1 MSIQLISPKKSV
13 NSAFLKLPVSVEKME
28 DFKLSLKNLYSKR
41 NAAQDEEYHKGEI
54 WNFLRKIFEP
64 DYSVQVNRPIDLCVF
79 NGNTASAKPAVI
91 IEAKSPTNV
100 AEMFSAEHPN
110 VKSLQELVY
119 YFMLEYVQSGNHE
132 IKWLAITNFDEW
144 YFFDVKDFIR
154 YFANKSK
161 PIYDQFLK
169 FKANQMSGNK
179 TSDFYYDI
187 AKPAIDDFL
196 ASCDINVVHFNL
208 EDAMRTL
215 APELKKSHV
224 TLEPKAIGSKDSIS
238 PTGFQNDNEYS
249 HSTSHIS
256 HSTPL
261 LPLFKFLSPETLLA
275 KPFANDSNSLDRN
288 FYAELLH
295 IIGLEEVKE
304 EKGSKKVIRRKKPAN
319 RDKASLL
326 ESAIYQLED
335 DFPNKEECEAMA
347 LRLCITWVNRL
358 LFLKL
363 VESQI
368 LMYQKG
374 DASYRFM
381 SSDKIANFDEL
392 NIFFF
397 KVLGKKIEDRDED
410 VFKRYPN
417 VPYLN
422 SSLFEPTEDEKH
434 LKIRGIPDAQ
444 MEIWGKTVLKDERG
458 KRAKGSL
465 PNLDYIFKFL
475 DAYNFASDAQGGV
488 TSTSKTLINA
498 SVLGLIFEKINGYKD
513 GSFFTPGFITDYMA
527 RDVLERTVVQKFNEK
542 KSWKCENL
550 EDVSDKIEDISEANE
565 IVDDIRVADVA
576 VGSGHFL
583 VSALNRLLA
592 IKSELN
598 ILCDADGK
606 RIKRRDLILKV
617 DNDELSVVDDEG
629 EPFEYKPG
637 NEESQRYQEALFNEK
652 RRIIENCLFGVDLNP
667 NSVNICRLRLWI
679 ELLKNAYYTK
689 ESGYKQLQT
698 LPNID
703 INIKV
708 GDSLLSKYPVQNGRL
723 IADYLTRDERADRK
737 RDSLK
742 NSLIE
747 YRQLV
752 QEYKTGKSQSSKMM
766 LRHKIASLKSRMVDD
781 GQIEMFEEYKGSA
794 GDTIDFSNSL
804 EWMFEFPEILD
815 EVGRFTGFD
824 AIIGNPPYVQLQ
836 SMGEMSDVYSKR
848 NYSCYN
854 KSADLYCLFVE
865 RAYSLLKKN
874 GYFSFIMPNKWMLV
888 DYGKELREFMS
899 QTSLKKILNFG
910 DVQFFAD
917 ATIYVCIFVSQ
928 KSSDKMPVL
937 ACSLNSKNYH
947 GEFEKEVKAA
957 TFEFPAENFGASEWS
972 IRNKLHDSVL
982 QKMNVGTALKDM
994 PITINY
1000 GLKTGYNDAFF
1011 IDGKTKEKLISE
1023 DAKSAE
1029 IIKPLLRG
1037 RDIDAWK
1044 TEKDDQFILFVP
1056 WHFPLHL
1063 NPNIVGCFKEAEIEF
1078 EKEYPAVYKHLL
1090 NYREKLSARNKA
1102 ETGIRYEWYA
1112 LQRWAADYYKEF
1124 AKPKIM
1130 YPNMTSVFPF
1140 TYDETGSFGNDK
1152 SFIITEKDN
1161 SQNLP
1166 KGMEN
1171 VIANEAEQSNAE
1183 TISDVI
1189 PAKAGISSP
1198 SGYNLLKAL
1207 LAIFNSNLVKLW
1219 IWYNCPELMGG
1230 TREIR
1235 KAYFENLRIPLNNTE
1250 LLQQLASLADEIIRL
1265 KKELVN
1271 SNKTQA
1277 PEPAEGPT
1285 ETTQKQL
1292 ATLETQV
1299 NTLVYQLYGI
1309 TDTEEMEAVEK
1320 R

>member
-1 MSIQLISPKKSV
+1 MSIRIITPKKSV
-13 NSAFLKLPVSVEKME
+13 NSAFLKLPVAVEKME
-28 DFKLSLKNLYSKR
+28 NFKLSLKNLYGKR
-41 NAAQDEEYHKGEI
+41 NTAQDEEYHKGEI

-91 IEAKSPTNV
+91 IEAKSPTN
-100 AEMFSAEHPN
+100 ATEMFSIEHPN

-119 YFMLEYVQSGNHE
+119 YFMLEYVHSGNHE

-179 TSDFYYDI
+179 TSDFYNDI

-196 ASCDINVVHFNL
+196 KSCDINVVHFRLDVIAN
-208 EDAMRTL
+208 EAKQSNTVCH
-215 APELKKSHV
+215 PERSV
-224 TLEPKAIGSKDSIS
+224 SGVEGSKK
-238 PTGFQNDNEYS
+238 
-249 HSTSHIS
+249 
-256 HSTPL
+256 L
-261 LPLFKFLSPETLLA
+261 LSLYKFLSPETFLA

-288 FYAELLH
+288 FYAELLY
-295 IIGLEEVKE
+295 IIGLEEVKD
-304 EKGSKKVIRRKKPAN
+304 KGKKVISRKNPAN

-381 SSDKIANFDEL
+381 NTDKIANFDEL

-410 VFKRYPN
+410 VLKRYPN

-434 LKIRGIPDAQ
+434 LKIRGIPDTQ
-444 MEIWGKTVLKDERG
+444 MEIFNKTVLKDERG
-458 KRAKGSL
+458 KRAKGTL

-550 EDVSDKIEDISEANE
+550 EDVSDKIDDISEANE
-565 IVDDIRVADVA
+565 IVDDIRIADVA

-766 LRHKIASLKSRMVDD
+766 LRQKIAGIKSRMVEDV
-781 GQIEMFEEYKGSA
+781 QIEMFDEYKGSV
-794 GDTIDFSNSL
+794 GDSIDFSNSL
-804 EWMFEFPEILD
+804 EWMFEFPEVLD
-815 EVGRFTGFD
+815 DKGRFVGFD
-824 AIIGNPPYVQLQ
+824 AIIGNPPYIHLEDMKKTSEIYG
-836 SMGEMSDVYSKR
+836 SMGGKASPVYTT
-848 NYSCYN
+848 YN
-854 KSADLYCLFVE
+854 KRGDIYCLFVE
-865 RAYSLLKKN
+865 RAMSLLKEN
-874 GYFSFIMPNKWMLV
+874 GFASYIMQNKWMQAS
-888 DYGKELREFMS
+888 YGKELREFF
-899 QTSLKKILNFG
+899 LNVRLEKLIDFG
-910 DVQFFAD
+910 DIQVFDD
-917 ATIYVCIFVSQ
+917 ATTYPCIFVAQ
-928 KSSDKMPVL
+928 KAAPATEFTASTLKELERADFAKSIDQYAEKFALEHLSSDTWTLSSQWESDLLRRLDNEMITL
-937 ACSLNSKNYH
+937 
-947 GEFEKEVKAA
+947 GEY
-957 TFEFPAENFGASEWS
+957 
-972 IRNKLHDSVL
+972 
-982 QKMNVGTALKDM
+982 VGGEAY
-994 PITINY
+994 Y
-1000 GLKTGYNDAFF
+1000 GIKTGLTKAFL
-1011 IDGKTKEKLISE
+1011 IDENTKKKLIEENSN
-1023 DAKSAE
+1023 AE
-1029 IIKPLLRG
+1029 KVIYPFLQG
-1037 RDIDAWK
+1037 RDIK
-1044 TEKDDQFILFVP
+1044 QFEEPAVNHYLILFAKSSTQES
-1056 WHFPLHL
+1056 LQAKL
-1063 NPNIVGCFKEAEIEF
+1063 SEAKQSTSEF
-1078 EKEYPAVYKHLL
+1078 EAWNFIKNEYPSVANWLEPFA
-1090 NYREKLSARNKA
+1090 EKGRARTDKGDYWWELRA
-1102 ETGIRYEWYA
+1102 C
-1112 LQRWAADYYKEF
+1112 DYYAEF

-1130 YPNMTSVFPF
+1130 YQKFQVKPCFV
-1140 TYDETGSFGNDK
+1140 YDEQGLYCND
-1152 SFIITEKDN
+1152 SMWIIPTED
-1161 SQNLP
+1161 
-1166 KGMEN
+1166 
-1171 VIANEAEQSNAE
+1171 
-1183 TISDVI
+1183 
-1189 PAKAGISSP
+1189 
-1198 SGYNLLKAL
+1198 KAL
-1207 LAIFNSNLVKLW
+1207 LALLNSKMAWWLMKKKCTQIQNGVQL
-1219 IWYNCPELMGG
+1219 IWQYLSKIPVPREL
-1230 TREIR
+1230 
-1235 KAYFENLRIPLNNTE
+1235 PQE
-1250 LLQQLASLADEIIRL
+1250 LATLADQIIAA
-1265 KKELVN
+1265 KKNGED
-1271 SNKTQA
+1271 T
-1277 PEPAEGPT
+1277 T
-1285 ETTQKQL
+1285 E
-1292 ATLETQV
+1292 LETQV

-1309 TDTEEMEAVEK
+1309 TNAEEIEAVEK

>member
-1 MSIQLISPKKSV
+1 MSIKFISPKKSV

-41 NAAQDEEYHKGEI
+41 NTAQDEEYHKGEI

-64 DYSVQVNRPIDLCVF
+64 DYSVQVNRPIDLAIF

-91 IEAKSPTNV
+91 IEAKSPTNA

-119 YFMLEYVQSGNHE
+119 YFMLEYVHSGNHE

-154 YFANKSK
+154 YFGNKSK

-179 TSDFYYDI
+179 TSDFYNDI

-208 EDAMRTL
+208 DVIARSASDE
-215 APELKKSHV
+215 
-224 TLEPKAIGSKDSIS
+224 AI
-238 PTGFQNDNEYS
+238 

-261 LPLFKFLSPETLLA
+261 LPLYKFLSPETLLA

-304 EKGSKKVIRRKKPAN
+304 DKGGKKVIQRKKPAN
-319 RDKASLL
+319 RDRASLL

-381 SSDKIANFDEL
+381 STDKIANFDEL

-410 VFKRYPN
+410 VLKRYPN

-444 MEIWGKTVLKDERG
+444 MEIFNKTVLKDERG
-458 KRAKGSL
+458 KRAKGTL

-708 GDSLLSKYPVQNGRL
+708 GDSLLSQYPVNAGHKV
-723 IADYLTRDERADRK
+723 ADFLSAEEKNDRK
-737 RDSLK
+737 KDSL
-742 NSLIE
+742 NTALIE
-747 YRQLV
+747 YRKCV
-752 QEYKTGKSQSSKMM
+752 NDYKTGGSQNSKVL
-766 LRHKIASLKSRMVDD
+766 LRQKIAGLKSRIVED
-781 GQIEMFEEYKGSA
+781 GQIEMFDEYKGSA
-794 GDTIDFSNSL
+794 GNTIDFSNSL
-804 EWMFEFPEILD
+804 EWMFEFPEVLD
-815 EVGRFTGFD
+815 EKGRFTGFD

-848 NYSCYN
+848 DYSCYN

-888 DYGKELREFMS
+888 DYGKELRQFMS

-928 KSSDKMPVL
+928 KSGDKMPVL

-957 TFEFPAENFGASEWS
+957 TFEFPTENFGASEWS

-994 PITINY
+994 PISIY
-1000 GLKTGYNDAFF
+1000 RGILTGFNDAFF
-1011 IDGKTKEKLISE
+1011 IDGKTREKLIAE
-1023 DAKSAE
+1023 DPKGE
-1029 IIKPLLRG
+1029 ELIKPLLRG
-1037 RDIDAWK
+1037 RDIKAWYSRNDGQYLINPHNGIK
-1044 TEKDDQFILFVP
+1044 EKNISPVNIDQYPAIKKHLDQFI
-1056 WHFPLHL
+1056 
-1063 NPNIVGCFKEAEIEF
+1063 
-1078 EKEYPAVYKHLL
+1078 
-1090 NYREKLSARNKA
+1090 EKLTKRGDKGATPYNLRNCA
-1102 ETGIRYEWYA
+1102 YLEDFG
-1112 LQRWAADYYKEF
+1112 
-1124 AKPKIM
+1124 KPKII
-1130 YPNMTSVFPF
+1130 YPEITSLFSF
-1140 TYDETGSFGNDK
+1140 TYDELGMMCNNKNYIISEKESFQ
-1152 SFIITEKDN
+1152 S
-1161 SQNLP
+1161 LP
-1166 KGMEN
+1166 KG
-1171 VIANEAEQSNAE
+1171 
-1183 TISDVI
+1183 TF
-1189 PAKAGISSP
+1189 
-1198 SGYNLLKAL
+1198 LKAL

-1219 IWYNCPELMGG
+1219 IEYNCPVLNGG
-1230 TREIR
+1230 ARNISTT
-1235 KAYFENLRIPLNNTE
+1235 YFENLRIPLNNTE
-1250 LLQQLASLADEIIRL
+1250 LLQQLATLADEIIIA
-1265 KKELVN
+1265 KK
-1271 SNKTQA
+1271 QA
-1277 PEPAEGPT
+1277 SCHPEWTLEPKAIGEVEGSS
-1285 ETTQKQL
+1285 EALQKQI
-1292 ATLETQV
+1292 ADLETQV

-1309 TDTEEMEAVEK
+1309 TDTEEIEAVEN

>member
-1 MSIQLISPKKSV
+1 M
-13 NSAFLKLPVSVEKME
+13 
-28 DFKLSLKNLYSKR
+28 
-41 NAAQDEEYHKGEI
+41 
-54 WNFLRKIFEP
+54 
-64 DYSVQVNRPIDLCVF
+64 
-79 NGNTASAKPAVI
+79 
-91 IEAKSPTNV
+91 
-100 AEMFSAEHPN
+100 
-110 VKSLQELVY
+110 
-119 YFMLEYVQSGNHE
+119 
-132 IKWLAITNFDEW
+132 
-144 YFFDVKDFIR
+144 
-154 YFANKSK
+154 
-161 PIYDQFLK
+161 
-169 FKANQMSGNK
+169 
-179 TSDFYYDI
+179 
-187 AKPAIDDFL
+187 
-196 ASCDINVVHFNL
+196 
-208 EDAMRTL
+208 
-215 APELKKSHV
+215 
-224 TLEPKAIGSKDSIS
+224 DSIS
-238 PTGFQNDNEYS
+238 PAGFQNDNAY
-249 HSTSHIS
+249 STSHIS

-261 LPLFKFLSPETLLA
+261 LPLYKFLSPETLLA

-304 EKGSKKVIRRKKPAN
+304 DKGGKKVIQRKKPAN

-374 DASYRFM
+374 DVSYRFM
-381 SSDKIANFDEL
+381 STDKIANFDEL

-410 VFKRYPN
+410 MLKRYPN

-458 KRAKGSL
+458 KRAKGTL

-542 KSWKCENL
+542 KSWKCEDL
-550 EDVSDKIEDISEANE
+550 EDVSDKIEDIPEANE
-565 IVDDIRVADVA
+565 IVDDIRIADVA

-708 GDSLLSKYPVQNGRL
+708 GDSLLSKYPVQNGHVVL
-723 IADYLTRDERADRK
+723 DFLQKEDKADKKNGLAAK
-737 RDSLK
+737 LK
-742 NSLIE
+742 E
-747 YRQLV
+747 YRKNVQDYKAGGTSYNKQQLRLNIA
-752 QEYKTGKSQSSKMM
+752 GLKSQ
-766 LRHKIASLKSRMVDD
+766 LKEPPSIDLFGNVVKNND
-781 GQIEMFEEYKGSA
+781 
-794 GDTIDFSNSL
+794 IDFSNSL

-815 EVGRFTGFD
+815 DEGRFTGFD

-848 NYSCYN
+848 DYSCYN

-888 DYGKELREFMS
+888 DYGKELRQFMS

-928 KSSDKMPVL
+928 KSGDKMPVL

-947 GEFEKEVKAA
+947 GEFEKEVKVA

-1000 GLKTGYNDAFF
+1000 GIKTGFNDAFF
-1011 IDGKTKEKLISE
+1011 IDEKTREKLIAEDPKSE
-1023 DAKSAE
+1023 E
-1029 IIKPLLRG
+1029 LIKPLLRG
-1037 RDIDAWK
+1037 RDINAWV
-1044 TEKDDQFILFVP
+1044 TEKEDQYLIGT
-1056 WHFPLHL
+1056 FPAL
-1063 NPNIVGCFKEAEIEF
+1063 NLDIDQ
-1078 EKEYPAVYKHLL
+1078 YPAIKNHLL
-1090 NYREKLSARNKA
+1090 SFGIEKLEQTGAKHIVNGEEIKARKKTSNKWF
-1102 ETGIRYEWYA
+1102 ETQDQIG
-1112 LQRWAADYYKEF
+1112 YYKEF
-1124 AKPKIM
+1124 AKPKIV

-1166 KGMEN
+1166 KGTEN
-1171 VIANEAEQSNAE
+1171 VIASEAKQSNAE
-1183 TISDVI
+1183 CHPGAEGDR
-1189 PAKAGISSP
+1189 AH
-1198 SGYNLLKAL
+1198 LLKAL

-1235 KAYFENLRIPLNNTE
+1235 KAYFENLRIPLNNAE
-1250 LLQQLASLADEIIRL
+1250 LLQQLATLADEIICL
-1265 KKELVN
+1265 KKEMAN
-1271 SNKTQA
+1271 SDKTQV

-1285 ETTQKQL
+1285 EATQKQI
-1292 ATLETQV
+1292 TDLETQV

-1309 TDTEEMEAVEK
+1309 TEAEEIDAVEK

>member
-1 MSIQLISPKKSV
+1 MSFKLISPKKSV
-13 NSAFLKLPVSVEKME
+13 NSAFLKLPVPVEKME
-28 DFKLSLKNLYSKR
+28 QFQAALTNLYSKR
-41 NAAQDEEYHKGEI
+41 NPAQDEEYHKGEI

-64 DYSVQVNRPIDLCVF
+64 DYSVQVNRPIDLAIF
-79 NGNTASAKPAVI
+79 NGNTANAKPAVI

-100 AEMFSAEHPN
+100 AEMFSTEHPN

-119 YFMLEYVQSGNHE
+119 YFMLEYVHSGNHE

-179 TSDFYYDI
+179 TSDFYNDI

-208 EDAMRTL
+208 GKMVK
-215 APELKKSHV
+215 PV
-224 TLEPKAIGSKDSIS
+224 C
-238 PTGFQNDNEYS
+238 NDNTHVIASEAKQS
-249 HSTSHIS
+249 PSSKLF
-256 HSTPL
+256 PL
-261 LPLFKFLSPETLLA
+261 YKFLSPETLLA

-304 EKGSKKVIRRKKPAN
+304 DKGGKKVIQRKKPAN

-335 DFPNKEECEAMA
+335 DFPNREECEAMA

-381 SSDKIANFDEL
+381 STDKIANFDEL

-410 VFKRYPN
+410 VLKRYPN

-444 MEIWGKTVLKDERG
+444 MEIFNKTVLKDERG
-458 KRAKGSL
+458 KRAKGTL

-550 EDVSDKIEDISEANE
+550 EDVSDKIEDISEANQ

-583 VSALNRLLA
+583 VSALNRLLT

-708 GDSLLSKYPVQNGRL
+708 GDSLLSKYPVWNGHSIL
-723 IADYLTRDERADRK
+723 EKLEKEDKVDKKNGFAAK
-737 RDSLK
+737 LK
-742 NSLIE
+742 E
-747 YRQLV
+747 YRLNV
-752 QEYKTGKSQSSKMM
+752 QNYKNGGSDFDKRQIRLNINGLKSQLKEIPNTDFWGNVDKATDINYSK
-766 LRHKIASLKSRMVDD
+766 
-781 GQIEMFEEYKGSA
+781 
-794 GDTIDFSNSL
+794 SL

-815 EVGRFTGFD
+815 DEGRFVGFD
-824 AIIGNPPYVQLQ
+824 AIIGNPPYIHLEDMKETSEIYG
-836 SMGEMSDVYSKR
+836 SMGGKASPVYST
-848 NYSCYN
+848 YN
-854 KSADLYCLFVE
+854 KRGDIYCLFVE
-865 RAYSLLKKN
+865 RAMSLLKEK
-874 GYFSFIMPNKWMLV
+874 GFASYIMQNKWMQAS
-888 DYGKELREFMS
+888 YGKELREFF
-899 QTSLKKILNFG
+899 LNVRLEKLIDFG
-910 DVQFFAD
+910 DIQVFDD
-917 ATIYVCIFVSQ
+917 ATTYPCIFVAQ
-928 KSSDKMPVL
+928 KATPATEFTASTLRDLERADFAKSIDQFAEKFALEHLSSDTWTLSSQWESELLRRLDNEMITL
-937 ACSLNSKNYH
+937 
-947 GEFEKEVKAA
+947 GEYVKGDAHYGIKPGNTKAFIIDEKQKDLLILE
-957 TFEFPAENFGASEWS
+957 
-972 IRNKLHDSVL
+972 DS
-982 QKMNVGTALKDM
+982 
-994 PITINY
+994 
-1000 GLKTGYNDAFF
+1000 
-1011 IDGKTKEKLISE
+1011 S
-1023 DAKSAE
+1023 SSE
-1029 IIKPLLRG
+1029 IIVPIVRG
-1037 RDIDAWK
+1037 RNIK
-1044 TEKDDQFILFVP
+1044 VYETPKKDELQYLILASYGSYRYLECKYP
-1056 WHFPLHL
+1056 AIYKWLL
-1063 NPNIVGCFKEAEIEF
+1063 GFKEDLESRGQCKGSKIRDD
-1078 EKEYPAVYKHLL
+1078 KPY
-1090 NYREKLSARNKA
+1090 
-1102 ETGIRYEWYA
+1102 TGSHHWLELDNCPTTDYLA
-1112 LQRWAADYYKEF
+1112 LF
-1124 AKPKIM
+1124 SKPKIM
-1130 YPNMTSVFPF
+1130 YQAFQVKPCFI
-1140 TYDETGSFGNDK
+1140 YDDQGLFCNNSMW
-1152 SFIITEKDN
+1152 IIPTED
-1161 SQNLP
+1161 
-1166 KGMEN
+1166 
-1171 VIANEAEQSNAE
+1171 
-1183 TISDVI
+1183 
-1189 PAKAGISSP
+1189 
-1198 SGYNLLKAL
+1198 KAL
-1207 LAIFNSNLVKLW
+1207 LALLNSKMAWWLMKKKCTQIQNGVQL
-1219 IWYNCPELMGG
+1219 IWQYLSKIPVPRVLPQELA
-1230 TREIR
+1230 T
-1235 KAYFENLRIPLNNTE
+1235 
-1250 LLQQLASLADEIIRL
+1250 LADQIITA
-1265 KKELVN
+1265 KKNNED
-1271 SNKTQA
+1271 T
-1277 PEPAEGPT
+1277 T
-1285 ETTQKQL
+1285 E
-1292 ATLETQV
+1292 LETQV

-1309 TDTEEMEAVEK
+1309 TDAEEIEAVEK

>member
-1 MSIQLISPKKSV
+1 MPIKLISPKKSV
-13 NSAFLKLPVSVEKME
+13 NSAFSKLSVSFEKM
-28 DFKLSLKNLYSKR
+28 DRFKLALKALYNKR
-41 NAAQDEEYHKGEI
+41 DPKKDEEYHKNEFQA
-54 WNFLRKIFEP
+54 FLKGIFNP
-64 DYSVQVNRPIDLCVF
+64 AYSVQVERPIDLAIF
-79 NGNTASAKPAVI
+79 NGNDTLAKPAVI
-91 IEAKSPTNV
+91 IEMKSPSNAT
-100 AEMFSAEHPN
+100 EMFSEQHPN
-110 VKSLQELVY
+110 TKALQELVY
-119 YFMLEYVQSGNHE
+119 YFLLEYVPQGNRE
-132 IKWLAITNFDEW
+132 IKWLAISNFDEY

-154 YFANKSK
+154 YFANKSN
-161 PIYDQFLK
+161 PIYNHFLK
-169 FKANQMSGNK
+169 FNSKQTSVDK
-179 TSDFYYDI
+179 TKDFYNEY

-196 ASCDINVVHFNL
+196 DSCDFSVVHFSL
-208 EDAMRTL
+208 EDAVKAVERNDEKKLL
-215 APELKKSHV
+215 AL
-224 TLEPKAIGSKDSIS
+224 
-238 PTGFQNDNEYS
+238 YR
-249 HSTSHIS
+249 
-256 HSTPL
+256 
-261 LPLFKFLSPETLLA
+261 FLSPETLLA
-275 KPFANDSNSLDRN
+275 KPFANDSNTLDRN

-304 EKGSKKVIRRKKPAN
+304 EKGGKKVIQRKKPAN
-319 RDKASLL
+319 RDRASLL

-335 DFPNKEECEAMA
+335 DIPDAEKCEAMA

-381 SSDKIANFDEL
+381 STDKIRNFDEL

-410 VFKRYPN
+410 VLKRYPN

-444 MEIWGKTVLKDERG
+444 MEIFNKTVLKDERG
-458 KRAKGSL
+458 KRAKGTL
-465 PNLDYIFKFL
+465 QNLDYIFKFL

-488 TSTSKTLINA
+488 VSTSKTLINA

-766 LRHKIASLKSRMVDD
+766 LRHKIASLKSRMVED

-815 EVGRFTGFD
+815 DEGRFTGFD

-848 NYSCYN
+848 DYSCYN

-888 DYGKELREFMS
+888 DYGKELRQFMS

-928 KSSDKMPVL
+928 KSGDKMPVL

-1000 GLKTGYNDAFF
+1000 GVKTGFNDAFF
-1011 IDGKTKEKLISE
+1011 IDGKTREKLIAEDPKSE
-1023 DAKSAE
+1023 E
-1029 IIKPLLRG
+1029 LIKPLLRG
-1037 RDIDAWK
+1037 RDINAWVTGNEQYLINPHNGIK
-1044 TEKDDQFILFVP
+1044 ERNIAPINIDEYPAIKKHLDQFID
-1056 WHFPLHL
+1056 
-1063 NPNIVGCFKEAEIEF
+1063 
-1078 EKEYPAVYKHLL
+1078 
-1090 NYREKLSARNKA
+1090 KLIKRGDKGDTPYNLRNCA
-1102 ETGIRYEWYA
+1102 YLE
-1112 LQRWAADYYKEF
+1112 EF

-1140 TYDETGSFGNDK
+1140 TYDETGSFSNDK
-1152 SFIITEKDN
+1152 SFIITLRHSDADD
-1161 SQNLP
+1161 
-1166 KGMEN
+1166 KGECSTACHPERSAS
-1171 VIANEAEQSNAE
+1171 VVEGS
-1183 TISDVI
+1183 
-1189 PAKAGISSP
+1189 
-1198 SGYNLLKAL
+1198 LLKAL

-1235 KAYFENLRIPLNNTE
+1235 KAYFENLRIPLDNAE
-1250 LLQQLASLADEIIRL
+1250 LLHQLASLADQIIAA
-1265 KKELVN
+1265 KK
-1271 SNKTQA
+1271 QA
-1277 PEPAEGPT
+1277 SCHPERSASEVEGSS
-1285 ETTQKQL
+1285 EALQKQI
-1292 ATLETQV
+1292 ADLETQV

-1309 TDTEEMEAVEK
+1309 TDTEEIDAVEK
-1320 R
+1320 KNS

>member
-1 MSIQLISPKKSV
+1 MSIKFISPKKSV
-13 NSAFLKLPVSVEKME
+13 NSAFLKLPVPVEKME

-41 NAAQDEEYHKGEI
+41 NTAQDEEYHKGEI

-64 DYSVQVNRPIDLCVF
+64 DYSVQVNRPIDLAIF

-91 IEAKSPTNV
+91 IEAKSPTNA
-100 AEMFSAEHPN
+100 AEMFSTEHPN

-119 YFMLEYVQSGNHE
+119 YFMLEYVHSGNHE

-154 YFANKSK
+154 YFGNKSK

-179 TSDFYYDI
+179 TSDFYNEI

-208 EDAMRTL
+208 EDACKNVIAQAHDRIGSVMKHASGSAAL
-215 APELKKSHV
+215 ASHV
-224 TLEPKAIGSKDSIS
+224 IARSASDEAI
-238 PTGFQNDNEYS
+238 

-261 LPLFKFLSPETLLA
+261 LPLYKFLSPETLLA

-304 EKGSKKVIRRKKPAN
+304 DKGGKKVIRRKKPAN

-381 SSDKIANFDEL
+381 SKDKIANFDEL

-397 KVLGKKIEDRDED
+397 KVLDKKIEDRDED
-410 VFKRYPN
+410 VLKRFPN

-444 MEIWGKTVLKDERG
+444 MEIFNKTVLKDERG
-458 KRAKGSL
+458 KRAKGTL
-465 PNLDYIFKFL
+465 QNLDYIFKFL

-527 RDVLERTVVQKFNEK
+527 RDVLERTVVQKFNEVK
-542 KSWKCENL
+542 GWDCKNL
-550 EDVSDKIEDISEANE
+550 REIEDNIGKDDVAEANK
-565 IVDDIRVADVA
+565 IVDEIRVADVA

-583 VSALNRLLA
+583 VSALNRMLA

-598 ILCDADGK
+598 IFCDAEGN
-606 RIKRRDLILKV
+606 RINKKKWVLKV
-617 DNDELSVVDDEG
+617 DNDELSVVDDDN

-637 NEESQRYQEALFNEK
+637 NETLQRIQEALFNEK

-708 GDSLLSKYPVQNGRL
+708 GDSLLSKYPVWNGHSIL
-723 IADYLTRDERADRK
+723 EK
-737 RDSLK
+737 LK
-742 NSLIE
+742 KEDKVDKKNGFAAKLK
-747 YRQLV
+747 
-752 QEYKTGKSQSSKMM
+752 EYKLNVQNYKNGGSNFDKRQIRLNINGLKSQ
-766 LRHKIASLKSRMVDD
+766 LKEIPNTDFWGNVDKAVD
-781 GQIEMFEEYKGSA
+781 
-794 GDTIDFSNSL
+794 IDYSNSL

-815 EVGRFTGFD
+815 DEGRFTGFD
-824 AIIGNPPYVQLQ
+824 AIIGNPPYIHLEDMKKTSEIYG
-836 SMGEMSDVYSKR
+836 SMGGKASPVYTT
-848 NYSCYN
+848 YN
-854 KSADLYCLFVE
+854 KRGDIYCLFVE
-865 RAYSLLKKN
+865 RAMSLLKEN
-874 GYFSFIMPNKWMLV
+874 GFASYIMQNKWMQAS
-888 DYGKELREFMS
+888 YGKELREFF
-899 QTSLKKILNFG
+899 LNVRLEKLIDFG
-910 DVQFFAD
+910 DIQVFDD
-917 ATIYVCIFVSQ
+917 ATTYPCIFVAQ
-928 KSSDKMPVL
+928 KAAPATELTASTLKELERSDFAKSIDQFAEKFALEHLSSDTWTLSSQWESDLLRRLDNEMITLGKYVGGEAYRGVL
-937 ACSLNSKNYH
+937 TGLTKAFLIDENTKKKIIEEDKNAKQVIHPFLQGRDVKTYEEPSVNHYLILFPKGFSSKFLAKDAIASETKQSKCNLNEDDMWKH
-947 GEFEKEVKAA
+947 FEKS
-957 TFEFPAENFGASEWS
+957 FPSIAQWLAPFAEA
-972 IRNKLHDSVL
+972 
-982 QKMNVGTALKDM
+982 
-994 PITINY
+994 
-1000 GLKTGYNDAFF
+1000 
-1011 IDGKTKEKLISE
+1011 GKKRGDKGDYWWE
-1023 DAKSAE
+1023 
-1029 IIKPLLRG
+1029 LR
-1037 RDIDAWK
+1037 A
-1044 TEKDDQFILFVP
+1044 
-1056 WHFPLHL
+1056 
-1063 NPNIVGCFKEAEIEF
+1063 C
-1078 EKEYPAVYKHLL
+1078 
-1090 NYREKLSARNKA
+1090 
-1102 ETGIRYEWYA
+1102 
-1112 LQRWAADYYKEF
+1112 DYYDEF

-1130 YPNMTSVFPF
+1130 YQKFQVKPCFV
-1140 TYDETGSFGNDK
+1140 YDDHGLYCND
-1152 SFIITEKDN
+1152 SMWIIPTED
-1161 SQNLP
+1161 
-1166 KGMEN
+1166 
-1171 VIANEAEQSNAE
+1171 
-1183 TISDVI
+1183 
-1189 PAKAGISSP
+1189 
-1198 SGYNLLKAL
+1198 KAL
-1207 LAIFNSNLVKLW
+1207 LALLNSKMAWWLMKKKCTQIQNGVQL
-1219 IWYNCPELMGG
+1219 IWQYLS
-1230 TREIR
+1230 
-1235 KAYFENLRIPLNNTE
+1235 KIPVPRVLPQE
-1250 LLQQLASLADEIIRL
+1250 
-1265 KKELVN
+1265 
-1271 SNKTQA
+1271 
-1277 PEPAEGPT
+1277 
-1285 ETTQKQL
+1285 L
-1292 ATLETQV
+1292 ATLADQIIAAKKNGEDATDLENQV

-1309 TDTEEMEAVEK
+1309 TDTEEIDAVEK

>member
-1 MSIQLISPKKSV
+1 MSIKLISPKKSV
-13 NSAFLKLPVSVEKME
+13 NSAFLKLPVPVEKME
-28 DFKLSLKNLYSKR
+28 DFKFSLKNLYSKR
-41 NAAQDEEYHKGEI
+41 NTAQDEEYHKGEI

-64 DYSVQVNRPIDLCVF
+64 DYTVQVNRPIDLAIF

-91 IEAKSPTNV
+91 IEAKSPTNA
-100 AEMFSAEHPN
+100 AEMFSAEHQN

-119 YFMLEYVQSGNHE
+119 YFMLEYVHSGNHE

-154 YFANKSK
+154 YFGNKSK

-179 TSDFYYDI
+179 TSDFYNDI

-208 EDAMRTL
+208 EDVVRSVSQ
-215 APELKKSHV
+215 ESKKTSV
-224 TLEPKAIGSKDSIS
+224 TLEPKAIGSMDSIS
-238 PTGFQNDNEYS
+238 PTGFQNDNAYS
-249 HSTSHIS
+249 HFTSHIS

-261 LPLFKFLSPETLLA
+261 LPLYKFLSPETLLA

-304 EKGSKKVIRRKKPAN
+304 DKGNKKFIRRKKPAN

-381 SSDKIANFDEL
+381 STDKIANFDEL

-410 VFKRYPN
+410 VLKRYPN

-422 SSLFEPTEDEKH
+422 SSLFESTEDEKH

-444 MEIWGKTVLKDERG
+444 MEIFNKTVLKDERG
-458 KRAKGSL
+458 KRAKGTL

-550 EDVSDKIEDISEANE
+550 EDVSDKIENISEANE

-708 GDSLLSKYPVQNGRL
+708 GDSLLSKYPVWNGHSIL
-723 IADYLTRDERADRK
+723 EKLEKEDKVDKKNGFAAK
-737 RDSLK
+737 LK
-742 NSLIE
+742 E
-747 YRQLV
+747 YRLNV
-752 QEYKTGKSQSSKMM
+752 QNYKNGGSDFDKRQIRLNINGLKSQLKEIPNTDFWGNVDKATDINYSK
-766 LRHKIASLKSRMVDD
+766 
-781 GQIEMFEEYKGSA
+781 
-794 GDTIDFSNSL
+794 SL

-815 EVGRFTGFD
+815 DEGRFVGFD
-824 AIIGNPPYVQLQ
+824 AIIGNPPYIHLEDMKETSEIYG
-836 SMGEMSDVYSKR
+836 SMGGKASPVYST
-848 NYSCYN
+848 YN
-854 KSADLYCLFVE
+854 KRGDIYCLFVE
-865 RAYSLLKKN
+865 RAMSLLKEK
-874 GYFSFIMPNKWMLV
+874 GFASYIMQNKWMQAS
-888 DYGKELREFMS
+888 YGKELREFF
-899 QTSLKKILNFG
+899 LNVRLEKLIDFG
-910 DVQFFAD
+910 DIQVFDD
-917 ATIYVCIFVSQ
+917 ATTYPCIFVAQ
-928 KSSDKMPVL
+928 KATPATEFTASTLRDLERADFAKSIDQFAEKFALEHLSSDTWTLSSQWESELLRRLDNEMITL
-937 ACSLNSKNYH
+937 
-947 GEFEKEVKAA
+947 GEYVKGDAHYGIKPGNTKAFIIDEKQKDLLILE
-957 TFEFPAENFGASEWS
+957 
-972 IRNKLHDSVL
+972 DS
-982 QKMNVGTALKDM
+982 
-994 PITINY
+994 
-1000 GLKTGYNDAFF
+1000 
-1011 IDGKTKEKLISE
+1011 S
-1023 DAKSAE
+1023 SSE
-1029 IIKPLLRG
+1029 IIVPIVRG
-1037 RDIDAWK
+1037 RNIK
-1044 TEKDDQFILFVP
+1044 VYETPKKDELQYLILASYGSYRYLECKYP
-1056 WHFPLHL
+1056 AIYKWLL
-1063 NPNIVGCFKEAEIEF
+1063 GFKEDLESRGQCKGSKIRDD
-1078 EKEYPAVYKHLL
+1078 KPY
-1090 NYREKLSARNKA
+1090 
-1102 ETGIRYEWYA
+1102 TGSHHWLELDNCPTTDYLA
-1112 LQRWAADYYKEF
+1112 LF
-1124 AKPKIM
+1124 SKPKIM
-1130 YPNMTSVFPF
+1130 YQAFQVKPCFI
-1140 TYDETGSFGNDK
+1140 YDDQGLFCNNSMW
-1152 SFIITEKDN
+1152 IIPTED
-1161 SQNLP
+1161 
-1166 KGMEN
+1166 
-1171 VIANEAEQSNAE
+1171 
-1183 TISDVI
+1183 
-1189 PAKAGISSP
+1189 
-1198 SGYNLLKAL
+1198 KAL
-1207 LAIFNSNLVKLW
+1207 LALLNSKMAWWLMKKKCTQIQNGVQL
-1219 IWYNCPELMGG
+1219 IWQYLSKIPVPRVLPQELA
-1230 TREIR
+1230 T
-1235 KAYFENLRIPLNNTE
+1235 
-1250 LLQQLASLADEIIRL
+1250 LADQIITA
-1265 KKELVN
+1265 KKNNED
-1271 SNKTQA
+1271 T
-1277 PEPAEGPT
+1277 T
-1285 ETTQKQL
+1285 E
-1292 ATLETQV
+1292 LETQV

-1309 TDTEEMEAVEK
+1309 TDAEEIEAVEK

>member
-1 MSIQLISPKKSV
+1 
-13 NSAFLKLPVSVEKME
+13 
-28 DFKLSLKNLYSKR
+28 
-41 NAAQDEEYHKGEI
+41 
-54 WNFLRKIFEP
+54 
-64 DYSVQVNRPIDLCVF
+64 
-79 NGNTASAKPAVI
+79 
-91 IEAKSPTNV
+91 
-100 AEMFSAEHPN
+100 
-110 VKSLQELVY
+110 
-119 YFMLEYVQSGNHE
+119 
-132 IKWLAITNFDEW
+132 
-144 YFFDVKDFIR
+144 
-154 YFANKSK
+154 
-161 PIYDQFLK
+161 
-169 FKANQMSGNK
+169 
-179 TSDFYYDI
+179 
-187 AKPAIDDFL
+187 
-196 ASCDINVVHFNL
+196 
-208 EDAMRTL
+208 
-215 APELKKSHV
+215 
-224 TLEPKAIGSKDSIS
+224 
-238 PTGFQNDNEYS
+238 
-249 HSTSHIS
+249 
-256 HSTPL
+256 
-261 LPLFKFLSPETLLA
+261 
-275 KPFANDSNSLDRN
+275 
-288 FYAELLH
+288 
-295 IIGLEEVKE
+295 
-304 EKGSKKVIRRKKPAN
+304 
-319 RDKASLL
+319 
-326 ESAIYQLED
+326 
-335 DFPNKEECEAMA
+335 
-347 LRLCITWVNRL
+347 
-358 LFLKL
+358 
-363 VESQI
+363 
-368 LMYQKG
+368 
-374 DASYRFM
+374 
-381 SSDKIANFDEL
+381 
-392 NIFFF
+392 
-397 KVLGKKIEDRDED
+397 
-410 VFKRYPN
+410 
-417 VPYLN
+417 
-422 SSLFEPTEDEKH
+422 
-434 LKIRGIPDAQ
+434 
-444 MEIWGKTVLKDERG
+444 MEIFNKTVLKDERG
-458 KRAKGSL
+458 KRAKGTL

-592 IKSELN
+592 IKSKLN

-708 GDSLLSKYPVQNGRL
+708 GDSLLSKYPVQNGHVVL
-723 IADYLTRDERADRK
+723 DFLQKEDKADKKNGLAAK
-737 RDSLK
+737 LK
-742 NSLIE
+742 E
-747 YRQLV
+747 YRKNVQDYKAGGTSYNKQQLRLNIA
-752 QEYKTGKSQSSKMM
+752 GLKSQ
-766 LRHKIASLKSRMVDD
+766 LKEPPSIDLFGNVVKNND
-781 GQIEMFEEYKGSA
+781 
-794 GDTIDFSNSL
+794 IDFSNSL

-815 EVGRFTGFD
+815 DEGRFTGFD

-848 NYSCYN
+848 DYSCYN

-888 DYGKELREFMS
+888 DYGKELRQF
-899 QTSLKKILNFG
+899 TSLKKILNFG
-910 DVQFFAD
+910 DVQFFTD

-928 KSSDKMPVL
+928 KSGDKLPVL

-994 PITINY
+994 PISIY
-1000 GLKTGYNDAFF
+1000 RGILTGFNDAFF
-1011 IDGKTKEKLISE
+1011 IDGKTREKLIAEDPKSE
-1023 DAKSAE
+1023 E
-1029 IIKPLLRG
+1029 LIKPLLRG
-1037 RDIDAWK
+1037 RDINAWV
-1044 TEKDDQFILFVP
+1044 TESDQYLINPHNGIKERNIAPINIAEYPAIKKHLDQFID
-1056 WHFPLHL
+1056 
-1063 NPNIVGCFKEAEIEF
+1063 
-1078 EKEYPAVYKHLL
+1078 
-1090 NYREKLSARNKA
+1090 KLVKRGDKGDTPYNLRNCA
-1102 ETGIRYEWYA
+1102 YLE
-1112 LQRWAADYYKEF
+1112 EF

-1140 TYDETGSFGNDK
+1140 TYDETGSFSNDK
-1152 SFIITEKDN
+1152 SFIITLRHSDAED
-1161 SQNLP
+1161 
-1166 KGMEN
+1166 KGECSTACHPERSAS
-1171 VIANEAEQSNAE
+1171 VVEGS
-1183 TISDVI
+1183 
-1189 PAKAGISSP
+1189 
-1198 SGYNLLKAL
+1198 LLKAL

-1235 KAYFENLRIPLNNTE
+1235 KAYFENLRIPLDNAE
-1250 LLQQLASLADEIIRL
+1250 LLQQLATLADEIIRL
-1265 KKELVN
+1265 KKEGN
-1271 SNKTQA
+1271 EA
-1277 PEPAEGPT
+1277 
-1285 ETTQKQL
+1285 TQKQI
-1292 ATLETQV
+1292 ADLETQV
-1299 NTLVYQLYGI
+1299 NTLVYQLYGV
-1309 TDTEEMEAVEK
+1309 TDAEEIEAVEK

>member
-1 MSIQLISPKKSV
+1 MSIKLISPKKSV
-13 NSAFLKLPVSVEKME
+13 NSAFLKLPVPVEKME
-28 DFKLSLKNLYSKR
+28 DFKFSLKNLYSKR
-41 NAAQDEEYHKGEI
+41 NTAQDEEYHKGEI

-64 DYSVQVNRPIDLCVF
+64 DYTVQVNRPIDLAIF

-91 IEAKSPTNV
+91 IEAKSPTNA
-100 AEMFSAEHPN
+100 AEMFSAEHQN

-119 YFMLEYVQSGNHE
+119 YFMLEYVHSGNHE

-154 YFANKSK
+154 YFGNKSK

-179 TSDFYYDI
+179 TSDFYNDI

-208 EDAMRTL
+208 EDVVRSVSQ
-215 APELKKSHV
+215 ESKKTSV
-224 TLEPKAIGSKDSIS
+224 TLEPKAIGSMDSIS
-238 PTGFQNDNEYS
+238 PTGFQNDNAYS
-249 HSTSHIS
+249 HFTSHIS

-261 LPLFKFLSPETLLA
+261 LPLYKFLSPETLLA

-304 EKGSKKVIRRKKPAN
+304 DKGNKKFIRRKKPAN

-381 SSDKIANFDEL
+381 STDKIANFDEL

-410 VFKRYPN
+410 VLKRYPN

-422 SSLFEPTEDEKH
+422 SSLFESTEDEKH

-444 MEIWGKTVLKDERG
+444 MEIFNKTVLKDERG
-458 KRAKGSL
+458 KRAKGTL

-550 EDVSDKIEDISEANE
+550 EDVSDKIENISEANE

-708 GDSLLSKYPVQNGRL
+708 GDSLLSKYPVQNGHVVL
-723 IADYLTRDERADRK
+723 DFLQKEDKADKKNGLAAK
-737 RDSLK
+737 LK
-742 NSLIE
+742 E
-747 YRQLV
+747 YRKNV
-752 QEYKTGKSQSSKMM
+752 QDYKTGGTSYNKQQLRLNIAGLKSQ
-766 LRHKIASLKSRMVDD
+766 LKEPPSIDLFGNVVKNND
-781 GQIEMFEEYKGSA
+781 
-794 GDTIDFSNSL
+794 IDFSNSL

-815 EVGRFTGFD
+815 DEGRFTGFD

-848 NYSCYN
+848 DYSCYN

-888 DYGKELREFMS
+888 DYGKELRQFMS

-910 DVQFFAD
+910 DIQFFAD

-928 KSSDKMPVL
+928 KSGDKMPVL

-994 PITINY
+994 PISIY
-1000 GLKTGYNDAFF
+1000 RGILTGFNDAFF
-1011 IDGKTKEKLISE
+1011 IDGKTREKLIAEDPKSE
-1023 DAKSAE
+1023 E
-1029 IIKPLLRG
+1029 LIKPLLRG
-1037 RDIDAWK
+1037 RDINAWV
-1044 TEKDDQFILFVP
+1044 TEKEDQYLIGT
-1056 WHFPLHL
+1056 FPAL
-1063 NPNIVGCFKEAEIEF
+1063 NLDIDQ
-1078 EKEYPAVYKHLL
+1078 YPAIKNHLL
-1090 NYREKLSARNKA
+1090 SFGIEKLEQTGAKHIVNGEEIKARKKTSNKWF
-1102 ETGIRYEWYA
+1102 ETQDQIG
-1112 LQRWAADYYKEF
+1112 YYKELTR
-1124 AKPKIM
+1124 PKIIFPNITTAFPFAYDENGV
-1130 YPNMTSVFPF
+1130 YPNDNNF
-1140 TYDETGSFGNDK
+1140 
-1152 SFIITEKDN
+1152 FIVEK
-1161 SQNLP
+1161 
-1166 KGMEN
+1166 EN
-1171 VIANEAEQSNAE
+1171 AIANEAECHPKRTME
-1183 TISDVI
+1183 
-1189 PAKAGISSP
+1189 PKAVGKVEES
-1198 SGYNLLKAL
+1198 LLKAL
-1207 LAIFNSNLVKLW
+1207 LAIFNSSLCKFW
-1219 IWYNCPELMGG
+1219 IWHNCPVLNGG
-1230 TREIR
+1230 TRKLQI
-1235 KAYFENLRIPLNNTE
+1235 AYFENLRIPLDNAE
-1250 LLQQLASLADEIIRL
+1250 LLH
-1265 KKELVN
+1265 
-1271 SNKTQA
+1271 
-1277 PEPAEGPT
+1277 
-1285 ETTQKQL
+1285 QL
-1292 ATLETQV
+1292 ATLADQIITAKKNGEDTTELETQV

-1309 TDTEEMEAVEK
+1309 TDVEEIESVEK

>member
-1 MSIQLISPKKSV
+1 MPIQFISPKKAV
-13 NSAFLKLPVSVEKME
+13 NSAYLKLPISYEKM
-28 DFKLSLKNLYSKR
+28 DIFKACIKSMADLGK
-41 NAAQDEEYHKGEI
+41 AGETEEYHKGLI
-54 WNFLRKIFEP
+54 NKFLSNALYNP
-64 DYSVQVNRPIDLCVF
+64 DYAVNTKDRIDLAIF
-79 NGNTASAKPAVI
+79 NGKDNNAKAAVL
-91 IEAKSPTNV
+91 IEVKAPDNV
-100 AEMFSAEHPN
+100 SEMFSEAHAN

-119 YFMLEYVQSGNHE
+119 YFMKEYIRLENHE
-132 IKWLAITNFDEW
+132 IKYLAITNYNDW
-144 YFFDVKDFIR
+144 YFFDAKDFVKF
-154 YFANKSK
+154 FAAKSNPVYSK
-161 PIYDQFLK
+161 FLK
-169 FKANQMSGNK
+169 FDADQMSDSK
-179 TSDFYYDI
+179 TSFFYSDI
-187 AKPAIDDFL
+187 ARPAIDKFIET
-196 ASCDINVVHFNL
+196 CDLNVVHFS
-208 EDAMRTL
+208 L
-215 APELKKSHV
+215 AEAVKAVEKNDEKK
-224 TLEPKAIGSKDSIS
+224 
-238 PTGFQNDNEYS
+238 
-249 HSTSHIS
+249 
-256 HSTPL
+256 
-261 LPLFKFLSPETLLA
+261 LFALYKFLSPETLLS
-275 KPFANDSNSLDRN
+275 KPFANDSNSLDKN

-304 EKGSKKVIRRKKPAN
+304 DGKKVIRRKKKEN

-326 ESAIYQLED
+326 ESAIYQLQIDE
-335 DFPNKEECEAMA
+335 PNADKREEMA
-347 LRLCITWVNRL
+347 LRLCITWINRL

-374 DASYRFM
+374 NADYKFM
-381 SSDKIANFDEL
+381 SLDKIKSFDEL

-397 KVLGKKIEDRDED
+397 MVLGKKIDERDED
-410 VFKRYPN
+410 IKAKYPN

-422 SSLFEPTEDEKH
+422 SSLFEPTDDEGK
-434 LKIRGIPDAQ
+434 LKIRGIPDEQ
-444 MEIWGKTVLKDERG
+444 IEIYNKTVLKDERG
-458 KRAKGSL
+458 KRAKGTL

-689 ESGYKQLQT
+689 ESDYKQLQT

-708 GDSLLSKYPVQNGRL
+708 GDSLLSKYPVQNGHVVLDFLQKEDKADKKNGLAAKLKEYGKNVQDYKAGGTSYNKQQLRL
-723 IADYLTRDERADRK
+723 NIAGL
-737 RDSLK
+737 
-742 NSLIE
+742 
-747 YRQLV
+747 
-752 QEYKTGKSQSSKMM
+752 KSQ
-766 LRHKIASLKSRMVDD
+766 LKEPPSIDLFGNVVKNND
-781 GQIEMFEEYKGSA
+781 
-794 GDTIDFSNSL
+794 IDFSNSL

-815 EVGRFTGFD
+815 DEGRFTGFD

-848 NYSCYN
+848 DYSCYN

-888 DYGKELREFMS
+888 DYGKELRQFMS

-910 DVQFFAD
+910 DVQFFVD

-928 KSSDKMPVL
+928 KSGDKMPVL

-947 GEFEKEVKAA
+947 GEFEKEVNAA

-994 PITINY
+994 PISIY
-1000 GLKTGYNDAFF
+1000 RGILTGFNDAFF
-1011 IDGKTKEKLISE
+1011 IDGKTREKLIAEDPKSE
-1023 DAKSAE
+1023 E
-1029 IIKPLLRG
+1029 LIKPLLRG
-1037 RDIDAWK
+1037 RDINAWV
-1044 TEKDDQFILFVP
+1044 TESDQYLINPHNGIKERNIAPINIDEYPAIKKHLDQFID
-1056 WHFPLHL
+1056 
-1063 NPNIVGCFKEAEIEF
+1063 
-1078 EKEYPAVYKHLL
+1078 
-1090 NYREKLSARNKA
+1090 KLVKRGDKGDTPYNLRNCA
-1102 ETGIRYEWYA
+1102 YLE
-1112 LQRWAADYYKEF
+1112 DF
-1124 AKPKIM
+1124 SKPKII
-1130 YPNMTSVFPF
+1130 YPEITSLFSF
-1140 TYDETGSFGNDK
+1140 TYDELGMMCNNKNYIISEKESFQ
-1152 SFIITEKDN
+1152 S
-1161 SQNLP
+1161 LP
-1166 KGMEN
+1166 KG
-1171 VIANEAEQSNAE
+1171 
-1183 TISDVI
+1183 TF
-1189 PAKAGISSP
+1189 
-1198 SGYNLLKAL
+1198 LKAL

-1219 IWYNCPELMGG
+1219 IEYNCPVLNGG
-1230 TREIR
+1230 ARNISTT
-1235 KAYFENLRIPLNNTE
+1235 YFENLRIPLNNTE
-1250 LLQQLASLADEIIRL
+1250 LLLQLATLADEIIRL

-1271 SNKTQA
+1271 SKKTQV

-1285 ETTQKQL
+1285 EATQKQI
-1292 ATLETQV
+1292 ADLETQV

-1309 TDTEEMEAVEK
+1309 TDTEEIEAVEK

>member
-1 MSIQLISPKKSV
+1 MTL
-13 NSAFLKLPVSVEKME
+13 A
-28 DFKLSLKNLYSKR
+28 NLYKKR
-41 NAAQDEEYHKGEI
+41 DAARDEEYHKGEI
-54 WNFLRKIFEP
+54 WGFLKGIFNP
-64 DYSVQVNRPIDLCVF
+64 DYSVQVKRPIDLAIF
-79 NGNTASAKPAVI
+79 NGNDTNAKPAVI
-91 IEAKSPTNV
+91 IEVKSPTNI
-100 AEMFSAEHPN
+100 AEMFSGDRPN
-110 VKSLQELVY
+110 TKALQELVY
-119 YFMLEYVQSGNHE
+119 YFMLEYIRFENRE
-132 IKWLAITNFDEW
+132 IRYLAITNFDDW
-144 YFFDVKDFIR
+144 YFFDVKDFVR
-154 YFANKSK
+154 YFGSK
-161 PIYDQFLK
+161 AYPVYAQFQK
-169 FKANQMSGNK
+169 FEANQMSGNK
-179 TSDFYYDI
+179 TSDFYNEI
-187 AKPAIDDFL
+187 EKPAIDDFL

-208 EDAMRTL
+208 EDACKNVI
-215 APELKKSHV
+215 ASEAKQSNAACHPERSV
-224 TLEPKAIGSKDSIS
+224 SGVEGSKK
-238 PTGFQNDNEYS
+238 
-249 HSTSHIS
+249 
-256 HSTPL
+256 L
-261 LPLFKFLSPETLLA
+261 LPLYKFLSPETLLA
-275 KPFANDSNSLDRN
+275 RPFANDSNSLDRN

-304 EKGSKKVIRRKKPAN
+304 DKGGKKVIQRKKPAN

-374 DASYRFM
+374 DVSYRFM
-381 SSDKIANFDEL
+381 STDKIANFDEL

-410 VFKRYPN
+410 VLKRYPN

-444 MEIWGKTVLKDERG
+444 MEIFNKTVLKDERG
-458 KRAKGSL
+458 KRAKGTL

-527 RDVLERTVVQKFNEK
+527 RDVLERTVVQKFNDTK
-542 KSWKCENL
+542 GWDCKNL
-550 EDVSDKIEDISEANE
+550 RDVEDNIGKDDVLEANK
-565 IVDDIRVADVA
+565 IVDEIRIADVA

-583 VSALNRLLA
+583 VSALNRMLA

-598 ILCDADGK
+598 IFCDAEGN
-606 RIKRRDLILKV
+606 RINNKKWELKV
-617 DNDELSVVDDEG
+617 ENDELSVIDDDG
-629 EPFEYKPG
+629 EPFEYKLG
-637 NEESQRYQEALFNEK
+637 NETLQRIQEALFNEK

-766 LRHKIASLKSRMVDD
+766 LRHKIASLKSRMVED

-815 EVGRFTGFD
+815 DEGRFTGFD

-848 NYSCYN
+848 DYSCYN

-888 DYGKELREFMS
+888 DYGKELRQFMS

-928 KSSDKMPVL
+928 KSGDKMPVL

-957 TFEFPAENFGASEWS
+957 TFKFPAENFGASEWS

-1000 GLKTGYNDAFF
+1000 GIKTGFNDAFF
-1011 IDGKTKEKLISE
+1011 IDGKTREKLIAEDPKSE
-1023 DAKSAE
+1023 E
-1029 IIKPLLRG
+1029 LIKPLLRG
-1037 RDIDAWK
+1037 RDINAWV
-1044 TEKDDQFILFVP
+1044 TESDQYLINPHNGIKERNIAPINIDEYPAIKKHLDQFID
-1056 WHFPLHL
+1056 
-1063 NPNIVGCFKEAEIEF
+1063 
-1078 EKEYPAVYKHLL
+1078 
-1090 NYREKLSARNKA
+1090 KLVKRGDKGDTPYNLRNCA
-1102 ETGIRYEWYA
+1102 YLE
-1112 LQRWAADYYKEF
+1112 EF

-1140 TYDETGSFGNDK
+1140 TYDETGSFSNDK
-1152 SFIITEKDN
+1152 SFIITEKTT
-1161 SQNLP
+1161 
-1166 KGMEN
+1166 
-1171 VIANEAEQSNAE
+1171 VIANETACHPERALE
-1183 TISDVI
+1183 
-1189 PAKAGISSP
+1189 PKAIGEVEGS
-1198 SGYNLLKAL
+1198 LLKAL

-1235 KAYFENLRIPLNNTE
+1235 KAYFENLRIPLDNAE
-1250 LLQQLASLADEIIRL
+1250 LLQQLATLADEIIAA
-1265 KKELVN
+1265 KKNGDETADLEKKVN
-1271 SNKTQA
+1271 
-1277 PEPAEGPT
+1277 EI
-1285 ETTQKQL
+1285 
-1292 ATLETQV
+1292 
-1299 NTLVYQLYGI
+1299 VYQLYGV
-1309 TDTEEMEAVEK
+1309 TDQEEIEAVEK

>member
-1 MSIQLISPKKSV
+1 MSIKFISPKKSV
-13 NSAFLKLPVSVEKME
+13 NSAFLKLPVPVEKME

-41 NAAQDEEYHKGEI
+41 NVAQDEEYHKGEI
-54 WNFLRKIFEP
+54 WNFLRKFFEP
-64 DYSVQVNRPIDLCVF
+64 DYSVQVNRPIDLAIF

-91 IEAKSPTNV
+91 IEAKSPTNA
-100 AEMFSAEHPN
+100 AEMFSAEHSN

-154 YFANKSK
+154 YFGNKSK

-179 TSDFYYDI
+179 TSDFYNDI

-196 ASCDINVVHFNL
+196 ASCDINVVRFNL
-208 EDAMRTL
+208 EDACKNVIAQAHDRIGSAMKHASGSAAL
-215 APELKKSHV
+215 ASHV
-224 TLEPKAIGSKDSIS
+224 IASEAKQSNAACHPERSVSGVEGSKK
-238 PTGFQNDNEYS
+238 
-249 HSTSHIS
+249 
-256 HSTPL
+256 L
-261 LPLFKFLSPETLLA
+261 LPLYKFLSPETLLA

-304 EKGSKKVIRRKKPAN
+304 DKGSKKVIRRKKPAN

-374 DASYRFM
+374 DVSYRFM
-381 SSDKIANFDEL
+381 STDKIANFDEL

-410 VFKRYPN
+410 VLKRYPN

-444 MEIWGKTVLKDERG
+444 MEIFNKTVLKDERG
-458 KRAKGSL
+458 KRAKGTL

-542 KSWKCENL
+542 KSWNCENL
-550 EDVSDKIEDISEANE
+550 EDVSDKIENISEANE

-708 GDSLLSKYPVQNGRL
+708 GDSLLSQYPVNAGHKV
-723 IADYLTRDERADRK
+723 ADFLSAEEKNDRK
-737 RDSLK
+737 KDSL
-742 NSLIE
+742 NTALIE
-747 YRQLV
+747 YRKCV
-752 QEYKTGKSQSSKMM
+752 NDYKTGGSQNSKVL
-766 LRHKIASLKSRMVDD
+766 LRQKIAGLKSRIVED
-781 GQIEMFEEYKGSA
+781 GQIEMFDEYKGSA
-794 GDTIDFSNSL
+794 GNTIDFSNSL
-804 EWMFEFPEILD
+804 EWMFEFPEVLD
-815 EVGRFTGFD
+815 EKGRFVGFD
-824 AIIGNPPYVQLQ
+824 AIIGNPPYGLFNKKQNQNVALTQDEKVTQLIRERFPEIDEG
-836 SMGEMSDVYSKR
+836 MINAAKVFYALAFRLTKKTGLIEMIVPFGILS
-848 NYSCYN
+848 
-854 KSADLYCLFVE
+854 E
-865 RAYSLLKKN
+865 
-874 GYFSFIMPNKWMLV
+874 
-888 DYGKELREFMS
+888 
-899 QTSLKKILNFG
+899 TSSVKIRKKILTQHSFLK
-910 DVQFFAD
+910 VS
-917 ATIYVCIFVSQ
+917 IF
-928 KSSDKMPVL
+928 P
-937 ACSLNSKNYH
+937 
-947 GEFEKEVKAA
+947 E
-957 TFEFPAENFGASEWS
+957 
-972 IRNKLHDSVL
+972 RDSVSRR
-982 QKMNVGTALKDM
+982 V
-994 PITINY
+994 
-1000 GLKTGYNDAFF
+1000 F
-1011 IDGKTKEKLISE
+1011 E
-1023 DAKSAE
+1023 DAKMSTAILLCSNAKTDNPILIGSSSSRE
-1029 IIKPLLRG
+1029 IPPEFSPFSVKDVKMFSPEAWQLPMCNRKSFDLLMKMKNRDRYRTIEEVAPSIEGEVHMTKCKPAITSDNAKPILLKG
-1037 RDIDAWK
+1037 AQIAKWFYK
-1044 TEKDDQFILFVP
+1044 TNKSEISQ
-1056 WHFPLHL
+1056 
-1063 NPNIVGCFKEAEIEF
+1063 GEIEF
-1078 EKEYPAVYKHLL
+1078 IDEQTLMNVCSTEKIAYSKKERICFQRLTGINEKWRLKGTIITPNIYIANSVNHLNNKSNYSLYFILAVFNSKLLNFIFKATSTSSNVNGYEVNALPFPRINAEKETLVSEIENISKQILELKSENHDTDVAALENEIDKLVYKL
-1090 NYREKLSARNKA
+1090 
-1102 ETGIRYEWYA
+1102 
-1112 LQRWAADYYKEF
+1112 
-1124 AKPKIM
+1124 
-1130 YPNMTSVFPF
+1130 
-1140 TYDETGSFGNDK
+1140 YD
-1152 SFIITEKDN
+1152 
-1161 SQNLP
+1161 L
-1166 KGMEN
+1166 
-1171 VIANEAEQSNAE
+1171 
-1183 TISDVI
+1183 
-1189 PAKAGISSP
+1189 
-1198 SGYNLLKAL
+1198 
-1207 LAIFNSNLVKLW
+1207 
-1219 IWYNCPELMGG
+1219 
-1230 TREIR
+1230 
-1235 KAYFENLRIPLNNTE
+1235 
-1250 LLQQLASLADEIIRL
+1250 
-1265 KKELVN
+1265 
-1271 SNKTQA
+1271 
-1277 PEPAEGPT
+1277 
-1285 ETTQKQL
+1285 
-1292 ATLETQV
+1292 
-1299 NTLVYQLYGI
+1299 
-1309 TDTEEMEAVEK
+1309 TEEEIEVVEVS
-1320 R
+1320 

>member
-1 MSIQLISPKKSV
+1 MPIQFISPKKAV
-13 NSAFLKLPVSVEKME
+13 NSAYLKLPVSYEKMD
-28 DFKLSLKNLYSKR
+28 DFKACIKNMAEQGK
-41 NAAQDEEYHKGEI
+41 AGETEEYHKGLI
-54 WNFLRKIFEP
+54 NKFLSNALYNP
-64 DYSVQVNRPIDLCVF
+64 DYAVNTKDRIDLAIF
-79 NGNTASAKPAVI
+79 NGKDNNAKAAVL
-91 IEAKSPTNV
+91 IEVKAPDNV
-100 AEMFSAEHPN
+100 SEMFSEAHAN

-119 YFMLEYVQSGNHE
+119 YFMKEYIRLENHE
-132 IKWLAITNFDEW
+132 IKYLAITNYNDW
-144 YFFDVKDFIR
+144 YFFDAKDFVKF
-154 YFANKSK
+154 FAAKSNPVYSK
-161 PIYDQFLK
+161 FLK
-169 FKANQMSGNK
+169 FDADQMSDSK
-179 TSDFYYDI
+179 TSFFYSDI
-187 AKPAIDDFL
+187 AKPAIDKFIETCEL
-196 ASCDINVVHFNL
+196 NVVHFS
-208 EDAMRTL
+208 L
-215 APELKKSHV
+215 AEAVKAVEKNDEKK
-224 TLEPKAIGSKDSIS
+224 
-238 PTGFQNDNEYS
+238 
-249 HSTSHIS
+249 
-256 HSTPL
+256 
-261 LPLFKFLSPETLLA
+261 LFALYKFLSPETLLS
-275 KPFANDSNSLDRN
+275 KPFANDSNSLDKN

-304 EKGSKKVIRRKKPAN
+304 DGKKVIRRKKPEN

-326 ESAIYQLED
+326 ESAIYQLQIDE
-335 DFPNKEECEAMA
+335 PNADKREEIA
-347 LRLCITWVNRL
+347 LRLCITWINRL

-374 DASYRFM
+374 NADYKFM
-381 SSDKIANFDEL
+381 SLDKIKSFDEL

-397 KVLGKKIEDRDED
+397 MVLGKKIDERDED
-410 VFKRYPN
+410 IKAKYPN

-422 SSLFEPTEDEKH
+422 SSLFEPTDDEGK
-434 LKIRGIPDAQ
+434 LKIRGIPDEQ
-444 MEIWGKTVLKDERG
+444 IEIYNKTVLKDERG
-458 KRAKGSL
+458 KRAKGTL

-689 ESGYKQLQT
+689 ESDYKQLQT

-708 GDSLLSKYPVQNGRL
+708 GDSLLSKYPVQNGHVVLDFLQKEDKADKKNGLAAKLKEYGKNVQDYKAGGTSYNKQQLRL
-723 IADYLTRDERADRK
+723 NIAGL
-737 RDSLK
+737 
-742 NSLIE
+742 
-747 YRQLV
+747 
-752 QEYKTGKSQSSKMM
+752 KSQ
-766 LRHKIASLKSRMVDD
+766 LKEPPSIDLFGNVVKNND
-781 GQIEMFEEYKGSA
+781 
-794 GDTIDFSNSL
+794 IDFSNSL

-815 EVGRFTGFD
+815 DEGRFTGFD

-848 NYSCYN
+848 DYSCYN

-888 DYGKELREFMS
+888 DYGKELRQFMS

-910 DVQFFAD
+910 DVQFFVD

-928 KSSDKMPVL
+928 KSGDKMPVL

-947 GEFEKEVKAA
+947 GEFEKEVNAA

-994 PITINY
+994 PISIY
-1000 GLKTGYNDAFF
+1000 RGILTGFNDAFF
-1011 IDGKTKEKLISE
+1011 IDGKTREKLIAEDPKSE
-1023 DAKSAE
+1023 E
-1029 IIKPLLRG
+1029 LIKPLLRG
-1037 RDIDAWK
+1037 RDINAWV
-1044 TEKDDQFILFVP
+1044 TESDQYLINPHNGIKERNIAPINIDEYPAIKKHLDQFID
-1056 WHFPLHL
+1056 
-1063 NPNIVGCFKEAEIEF
+1063 
-1078 EKEYPAVYKHLL
+1078 
-1090 NYREKLSARNKA
+1090 KLVKRGDKGDTPYNLRNCA
-1102 ETGIRYEWYA
+1102 YLE
-1112 LQRWAADYYKEF
+1112 DF
-1124 AKPKIM
+1124 SKPKII
-1130 YPNMTSVFPF
+1130 YPEITSLFSF
-1140 TYDETGSFGNDK
+1140 TYDELGMMCNNKNYIISEKESFQ
-1152 SFIITEKDN
+1152 S
-1161 SQNLP
+1161 LP
-1166 KGMEN
+1166 KG
-1171 VIANEAEQSNAE
+1171 
-1183 TISDVI
+1183 TF
-1189 PAKAGISSP
+1189 
-1198 SGYNLLKAL
+1198 LKAL

-1219 IWYNCPELMGG
+1219 IEYNCPVLNGG
-1230 TREIR
+1230 ARNISTT
-1235 KAYFENLRIPLNNTE
+1235 YFENLRIPLNNTE
-1250 LLQQLASLADEIIRL
+1250 LLLQLATLADEIIRL

-1271 SNKTQA
+1271 SKKTQV

-1285 ETTQKQL
+1285 EATQKQI
-1292 ATLETQV
+1292 ADLETQV

-1309 TDTEEMEAVEK
+1309 TDTEEIEAVEK

>member
-1 MSIQLISPKKSV
+1 MSIKFISPKKSV
-13 NSAFLKLPVSVEKME
+13 NSAFLKLPVPVEKME
-28 DFKLSLKNLYSKR
+28 DFKLSLRNLYSKR
-41 NAAQDEEYHKGEI
+41 NTAQDEEYHKGEI

-154 YFANKSK
+154 YFGNKTK

-179 TSDFYYDI
+179 TSDFYNEI

-208 EDAMRTL
+208 EDACKNVN
-215 APELKKSHV
+215 ASP
-224 TLEPKAIGSKDSIS
+224 GSKSGINS
-238 PTGFQNDNEYS
+238 AKQSNAACHPERSVSGVEGS
-249 HSTSHIS
+249 KK
-256 HSTPL
+256 L
-261 LPLFKFLSPETLLA
+261 LPLYKFLSPETLLA

-304 EKGSKKVIRRKKPAN
+304 DKGGKKVIRRKNPAN

-381 SSDKIANFDEL
+381 STDKIANFDEL

-410 VFKRYPN
+410 VLKRYPN

-444 MEIWGKTVLKDERG
+444 MEIFNKTVLKDERG
-458 KRAKGSL
+458 KRAKGTL

-542 KSWKCENL
+542 KSWKCEKL

-708 GDSLLSKYPVQNGRL
+708 GDSLLSKYPVQNGHVVL
-723 IADYLTRDERADRK
+723 DFLQKEDKADKKNGLAAK
-737 RDSLK
+737 LK
-742 NSLIE
+742 E
-747 YRQLV
+747 YRKNVQDYKAGGTSYNKQQLRLNIA
-752 QEYKTGKSQSSKMM
+752 GLKSQ
-766 LRHKIASLKSRMVDD
+766 LKEPPSIDLFGNVVRNKD
-781 GQIEMFEEYKGSA
+781 
-794 GDTIDFSNSL
+794 IDFSNSL

-815 EVGRFTGFD
+815 DEGRFTGFD
-824 AIIGNPPYVQLQ
+824 AIIGNPPYGLFNKKQNQNVALTQDEKVTQLIRERFPEIDEG
-836 SMGEMSDVYSKR
+836 MINAAKVFYALAFRLTKKTGLIEMIVPFGILS
-848 NYSCYN
+848 
-854 KSADLYCLFVE
+854 E
-865 RAYSLLKKN
+865 
-874 GYFSFIMPNKWMLV
+874 
-888 DYGKELREFMS
+888 
-899 QTSLKKILNFG
+899 TSSVKIRKKILTQHSFLK
-910 DVQFFAD
+910 VS
-917 ATIYVCIFVSQ
+917 IF
-928 KSSDKMPVL
+928 P
-937 ACSLNSKNYH
+937 
-947 GEFEKEVKAA
+947 E
-957 TFEFPAENFGASEWS
+957 
-972 IRNKLHDSVL
+972 RDSVRRR
-982 QKMNVGTALKDM
+982 V
-994 PITINY
+994 
-1000 GLKTGYNDAFF
+1000 F
-1011 IDGKTKEKLISE
+1011 E
-1023 DAKSAE
+1023 DAKMSTAILLCSKAKIDCPILIGSSYKREIPSEYSSFSVEDIGSYSPNAWQMPMCNRATFDLMMKLRNQEHYQKFSDVTTCMTGELDMTLGKKYLSEDSTETMLVKGVQIAPYILKTKDEDISQGKVEYVRTEDFFVKCSAE
-1029 IIKPLLRG
+1029 KQ
-1037 RDIDAWK
+1037 K
-1044 TEKDDQFILFVP
+1044 
-1056 WHFPLHL
+1056 
-1063 NPNIVGCFKEAEIEF
+1063 
-1078 EKEYPAVYKHLL
+1078 
-1090 NYREKLSARNKA
+1090 
-1102 ETGIRYEWYA
+1102 
-1112 LQRWAADYYKEF
+1112 
-1124 AKPKIM
+1124 
-1130 YPNMTSVFPF
+1130 
-1140 TYDETGSFGNDK
+1140 
-1152 SFIITEKDN
+1152 
-1161 SQNLP
+1161 
-1166 KGMEN
+1166 
-1171 VIANEAEQSNAE
+1171 
-1183 TISDVI
+1183 
-1189 PAKAGISSP
+1189 
-1198 SGYNLLKAL
+1198 
-1207 LAIFNSNLVKLW
+1207 
-1219 IWYNCPELMGG
+1219 
-1230 TREIR
+1230 EIR
-1235 KAYFENLRIPLNNTE
+1235 HERIAMQGLSGINE
-1250 LLQQLASLADEIIRL
+1250 KIRL
-1265 KKELVN
+1265 K
-1271 SNKTQA
+1271 
-1277 PEPAEGPT
+1277 
-1285 ETTQKQL
+1285 
-1292 ATLETQV
+1292 ATLVPANYILANSANFFKYQEKYSLYFLLAVFNSKLLNFIFKATSTSSNV
-1299 NTLVYQLYGI
+1299 NGYEVNALPFPRINAEKETLVSEIENNSKRILELKSENHDADIAALENEMDKLVYKLY
-1309 TDTEEMEAVEK
+1309 DLTEEEIGVVESV
-1320 R
+1320 

>member
-1 MSIQLISPKKSV
+1 MSIKFISPKKSV
-13 NSAFLKLPVSVEKME
+13 NSAFLKLPVPVEKME

-41 NAAQDEEYHKGEI
+41 NIAQDEEYHKGEI

-91 IEAKSPTNV
+91 IEAKSPTNA

-154 YFANKSK
+154 YFGNKSK

-179 TSDFYYDI
+179 TSDFYNDI

-208 EDAMRTL
+208 EDACKNVIARS
-215 APELKKSHV
+215 ASDE
-224 TLEPKAIGSKDSIS
+224 AI
-238 PTGFQNDNEYS
+238 

-304 EKGSKKVIRRKKPAN
+304 DKGGKKVIQRKKPAN

-326 ESAIYQLED
+326 ESAIYQLEIKESD
-335 DFPNKEECEAMA
+335 ANKCEETA
-347 LRLCITWVNRL
+347 LRLCITWINRL

-381 SSDKIANFDEL
+381 SSDKIKGFDEL

-397 KVLGKKIEDRDED
+397 KVLGKKVDDRDAD
-410 VFKRYPN
+410 VKAKYPN

-422 SSLFEPTEDEKH
+422 SSLFEPTEDESK
-434 LKIRGIPDAQ
+434 LMIGNLLDNDL
-444 MEIWGKTVLKDERG
+444 EIFNKTVLKDERG
-458 KRAKGSL
+458 KRAKGTL

-565 IVDDIRVADVA
+565 IVDDIRISDVA

-708 GDSLLSKYPVQNGRL
+708 GDSLLSKYPVQSGRL

-766 LRHKIASLKSRMVDD
+766 LRHKIASLKSRMVED
-781 GQIEMFEEYKGSA
+781 GQIEMFDEYKGAA

-815 EVGRFTGFD
+815 DEGRFTGFD

-848 NYSCYN
+848 DYSCYN

-888 DYGKELREFMS
+888 DYGKELRQFMS

-928 KSSDKMPVL
+928 KSGDKMPVL

-994 PITINY
+994 QITINY

-1011 IDGKTKEKLISE
+1011 IDGKTREKLISE

-1037 RDIDAWK
+1037 RDIDAWR
-1044 TEKDDQFILFVP
+1044 TEKEDQYILFVP

-1063 NPNIVGCFKEAEIEF
+1063 NPNIVGCSKEAETEF
-1078 EKEYPAVYKHLL
+1078 EREYPAVYKHLL
-1090 NYREKLSARNKA
+1090 SYKEKLSARNKA

-1166 KGMEN
+1166 KGTEN
-1171 VIANEAEQSNAE
+1171 VIASEAKQSNAE
-1183 TISDVI
+1183 CHPGAEGDRVH
-1189 PAKAGISSP
+1189 
-1198 SGYNLLKAL
+1198 LLKAL

-1235 KAYFENLRIPLNNTE
+1235 KAYFENLRIPLNNAE
-1250 LLQQLASLADEIIRL
+1250 LLQQLATLADQIIAA
-1265 KKELVN
+1265 KKTGKDTTELE
-1271 SNKTQA
+1271 A
-1277 PEPAEGPT
+1277 
-1285 ETTQKQL
+1285 
-1292 ATLETQV
+1292 QV

-1309 TDTEEMEAVEK
+1309 TDAEEIEAVEK

>member
-1 MSIQLISPKKSV
+1 MPIQFISPKKAV

-28 DFKLSLKNLYSKR
+28 DFKFSLKNLYSKR

-64 DYSVQVNRPIDLCVF
+64 DYSVQVNRPIDLAIF

-154 YFANKSK
+154 YFGNKTK

-179 TSDFYYDI
+179 TSDFYNEI

-196 ASCDINVVHFNL
+196 ASCDINVVHFSL
-208 EDAMRTL
+208 ADACKNVI
-215 APELKKSHV
+215 ASP
-224 TLEPKAIGSKDSIS
+224 GSKSGI
-238 PTGFQNDNEYS
+238 N
-249 HSTSHIS
+249 STKQSNAACHPERS
-256 HSTPL
+256 VSGVEGSKKF
-261 LPLFKFLSPETLLA
+261 LPLYKFLSPETLLA

-304 EKGSKKVIRRKKPAN
+304 EKGGKKVIRRKNPAN

-381 SSDKIANFDEL
+381 STDKIANFDEL

-397 KVLGKKIEDRDED
+397 KVLGKKIENRDED
-410 VFKRYPN
+410 VLKRYPN

-444 MEIWGKTVLKDERG
+444 MEIFNKTVLKDERG
-458 KRAKGSL
+458 KRAKGTL

-565 IVDDIRVADVA
+565 IVDDIRIADVA

-708 GDSLLSKYPVQNGRL
+708 GDSLLSKYPVQNGHVVLDFLQKEDKADKKNGLAAKLKEYGKNVQDYKAGGTSYNKQQLRL
-723 IADYLTRDERADRK
+723 NIAGL
-737 RDSLK
+737 
-742 NSLIE
+742 
-747 YRQLV
+747 
-752 QEYKTGKSQSSKMM
+752 KSQ
-766 LRHKIASLKSRMVDD
+766 LKEPPSIDLFGNVVKNND
-781 GQIEMFEEYKGSA
+781 
-794 GDTIDFSNSL
+794 IDFSNSL

-815 EVGRFTGFD
+815 DEGRFTGFD

-848 NYSCYN
+848 DYSCYN

-888 DYGKELREFMS
+888 DYGKELRQFMS

-910 DVQFFAD
+910 DVQFFVD

-928 KSSDKMPVL
+928 KSGDKMPVL

-994 PITINY
+994 PISIY
-1000 GLKTGYNDAFF
+1000 RGILTGFNDAFF
-1011 IDGKTKEKLISE
+1011 IDGKTREKLIAEDPKSE
-1023 DAKSAE
+1023 E
-1029 IIKPLLRG
+1029 LIKPLLRG
-1037 RDIDAWK
+1037 RDINAWV
-1044 TEKDDQFILFVP
+1044 TESDQYLINPHNGIKERNIAPINIDEYPAIKKHLDQFID
-1056 WHFPLHL
+1056 
-1063 NPNIVGCFKEAEIEF
+1063 
-1078 EKEYPAVYKHLL
+1078 
-1090 NYREKLSARNKA
+1090 KLVKRGDKGDTPYNLRNCA
-1102 ETGIRYEWYA
+1102 YLE
-1112 LQRWAADYYKEF
+1112 DF
-1124 AKPKIM
+1124 SKPKII
-1130 YPNMTSVFPF
+1130 YPEITSLFSF
-1140 TYDETGSFGNDK
+1140 TYDELGMMCNNKNYIISEKESFQ
-1152 SFIITEKDN
+1152 S
-1161 SQNLP
+1161 LP
-1166 KGMEN
+1166 KG
-1171 VIANEAEQSNAE
+1171 
-1183 TISDVI
+1183 TF
-1189 PAKAGISSP
+1189 
-1198 SGYNLLKAL
+1198 LKAL

-1219 IWYNCPELMGG
+1219 IEYNCPVLNGG
-1230 TREIR
+1230 ARNISTT
-1235 KAYFENLRIPLNNTE
+1235 YFENLRIPLDNAE
-1250 LLQQLASLADEIIRL
+1250 LLQQLATLADEIITA
-1265 KKELVN
+1265 KKRA
-1271 SNKTQA
+1271 SCH
-1277 PEPAEGPT
+1277 PERTLEPKAIGEVEGSS
-1285 ETTQKQL
+1285 EVSDEAIQRNI

-1309 TDTEEMEAVEK
+1309 TDAEEVEAVEK

>member
-1 MSIQLISPKKSV
+1 MSIKFISPKKSV

-64 DYSVQVNRPIDLCVF
+64 DYSVQVNRPIDLAIF

-154 YFANKSK
+154 YFGNKTK

-179 TSDFYYDI
+179 TSDFYNEI

-196 ASCDINVVHFNL
+196 ASCDINVVHFSL
-208 EDAMRTL
+208 ADACKNVI
-215 APELKKSHV
+215 ASP
-224 TLEPKAIGSKDSIS
+224 GSKSGI
-238 PTGFQNDNEYS
+238 N
-249 HSTSHIS
+249 STKQSNAACHPERS
-256 HSTPL
+256 VSGVEGSKKL
-261 LPLFKFLSPETLLA
+261 LPLYKFLSPETLLA

-304 EKGSKKVIRRKKPAN
+304 DKGGKKVIRRKNPAN

-381 SSDKIANFDEL
+381 STDKIANFDEL

-410 VFKRYPN
+410 VLKRYPN

-444 MEIWGKTVLKDERG
+444 MEIFNKTVLKDERG
-458 KRAKGSL
+458 KRAKGTL

-689 ESGYKQLQT
+689 ESDYKQLQT

-708 GDSLLSKYPVQNGRL
+708 GDSLLSKYPVQNGHVVL
-723 IADYLTRDERADRK
+723 DFLQKEDKADKKNGLAAK
-737 RDSLK
+737 LK
-742 NSLIE
+742 E
-747 YRQLV
+747 YRKNVQDYKAGGTSYNKQQLRLNIA
-752 QEYKTGKSQSSKMM
+752 GLKSQ
-766 LRHKIASLKSRMVDD
+766 LKEPPSIDLFGNVVKNND
-781 GQIEMFEEYKGSA
+781 
-794 GDTIDFSNSL
+794 IDFSNSL

-815 EVGRFTGFD
+815 DEGRFTGFD

-848 NYSCYN
+848 DYSCYN

-888 DYGKELREFMS
+888 DYGKELRQFMS

-928 KSSDKMPVL
+928 KSGDKMPVL

-957 TFEFPAENFGASEWS
+957 TFEFSAENFGASEWS

-994 PITINY
+994 PISINY
-1000 GLKTGYNDAFF
+1000 GIKTGFNDAFF
-1011 IDGKTKEKLISE
+1011 IDGKTREKLIAEDPKSE
-1023 DAKSAE
+1023 E
-1029 IIKPLLRG
+1029 LIKPLLRG
-1037 RDIDAWK
+1037 RDINAWV
-1044 TEKDDQFILFVP
+1044 TESDQYLINPHNGIKERNIAPINIDEYPAIKKHLDQFID
-1056 WHFPLHL
+1056 
-1063 NPNIVGCFKEAEIEF
+1063 
-1078 EKEYPAVYKHLL
+1078 
-1090 NYREKLSARNKA
+1090 KLVKRGDKGATPYNLRNCA
-1102 ETGIRYEWYA
+1102 YLE
-1112 LQRWAADYYKEF
+1112 EF

-1140 TYDETGSFGNDK
+1140 TYDEFGSLSNDK

-1166 KGMEN
+1166 KGTED
-1171 VIANEAEQSNAE
+1171 VIASEAKQSNAE
-1183 TISDVI
+1183 CHPGAEGDR
-1189 PAKAGISSP
+1189 AH
-1198 SGYNLLKAL
+1198 LLKAL

-1235 KAYFENLRIPLNNTE
+1235 KVYFENFRIPLDNAE
-1250 LLQQLASLADEIIRL
+1250 LLQQLATLADQIIAA
-1265 KKELVN
+1265 KK
-1271 SNKTQA
+1271 QA
-1277 PEPAEGPT
+1277 SCHPERTLEPKAIGEVEGSS
-1285 ETTQKQL
+1285 EVSDEAIQRNI

-1309 TDTEEMEAVEK
+1309 TDAEEIEAVEK

>member
-1 MSIQLISPKKSV
+1 MPIQFISPKKAV
-13 NSAFLKLPVSVEKME
+13 NSAYLKLPISYEKM
-28 DFKLSLKNLYSKR
+28 DIFKACIKSMADLGK
-41 NAAQDEEYHKGEI
+41 AGETEEYHKGLI
-54 WNFLRKIFEP
+54 NKFLSNALYNP
-64 DYSVQVNRPIDLCVF
+64 DYAVNTKDRIDLAIF
-79 NGNTASAKPAVI
+79 NGKDNNAKAAVL
-91 IEAKSPTNV
+91 IEVKAPENA
-100 AEMFSAEHPN
+100 AEMFSESHSN
-110 VKSLQELVY
+110 VKALQELVY
-119 YFMLEYVQSGNHE
+119 YFMKEYIRLENHE
-132 IKWLAITNFDEW
+132 IKYLAITNYNDW
-144 YFFDVKDFIR
+144 YFFDAKDFVKF
-154 YFANKSK
+154 FAAKSNPVYSK
-161 PIYDQFLK
+161 FLK
-169 FKANQMSGNK
+169 FDADQMSDSK
-179 TSDFYYDI
+179 TSFFYSDI
-187 AKPAIDDFL
+187 ARPAIDKFIET
-196 ASCDINVVHFNL
+196 CDLNVVHFS
-208 EDAMRTL
+208 L
-215 APELKKSHV
+215 AEAVKAVEKNDEKK
-224 TLEPKAIGSKDSIS
+224 
-238 PTGFQNDNEYS
+238 
-249 HSTSHIS
+249 
-256 HSTPL
+256 
-261 LPLFKFLSPETLLA
+261 LFALYKFLSPETLLS
-275 KPFANDSNSLDRN
+275 KPFANDSNSLDKN

-304 EKGSKKVIRRKKPAN
+304 DGKKVIRRKKKEN

-326 ESAIYQLED
+326 ESAIYQLQIDE
-335 DFPNKEECEAMA
+335 PNADKREEMA
-347 LRLCITWVNRL
+347 LRLCITWINRL

-374 DASYRFM
+374 NADYKFM
-381 SSDKIANFDEL
+381 SLDKIKSFDEL

-397 KVLGKKIEDRDED
+397 MVLGKKIDERDED
-410 VFKRYPN
+410 IKAKYPN

-422 SSLFEPTEDEKH
+422 SSLFEPTDDEGK
-434 LKIRGIPDAQ
+434 LKIRGIPDEQ
-444 MEIWGKTVLKDERG
+444 IEIYNKTVLKDERG
-458 KRAKGSL
+458 KRAKGTL

-708 GDSLLSKYPVQNGRL
+708 GDSLLSKYPVQNGHVVL
-723 IADYLTRDERADRK
+723 DFLQKEDKADKKNGLAAK
-737 RDSLK
+737 LK
-742 NSLIE
+742 E
-747 YRQLV
+747 YRKNVQDYKAGGTSYNKQQLRLNIA
-752 QEYKTGKSQSSKMM
+752 GLKSQ
-766 LRHKIASLKSRMVDD
+766 LKEPPS
-781 GQIEMFEEYKGSA
+781 
-794 GDTIDFSNSL
+794 IDLFGNVVKNNDIDYSNSL

-815 EVGRFTGFD
+815 DEGRFTGFD

-848 NYSCYN
+848 DYSCYN

-928 KSSDKMPVL
+928 KSGDKMPVL

-947 GEFEKEVKAA
+947 GEFEKEVNAA

-994 PITINY
+994 PISIY
-1000 GLKTGYNDAFF
+1000 RGILTGFNDAFF
-1011 IDGKTKEKLISE
+1011 IDGKTREKLIAEDPKSE
-1023 DAKSAE
+1023 E
-1029 IIKPLLRG
+1029 LIKPLLRG
-1037 RDIDAWK
+1037 RDINAWV
-1044 TEKDDQFILFVP
+1044 TESDQYLINPHNGIKERNIAPINIDEYPAIKKHLDQFID
-1056 WHFPLHL
+1056 
-1063 NPNIVGCFKEAEIEF
+1063 
-1078 EKEYPAVYKHLL
+1078 
-1090 NYREKLSARNKA
+1090 KLVKRGDKGDTPYNLRNCA
-1102 ETGIRYEWYA
+1102 YLE
-1112 LQRWAADYYKEF
+1112 DF
-1124 AKPKIM
+1124 SKPKII
-1130 YPNMTSVFPF
+1130 YPEITSLFSF
-1140 TYDETGSFGNDK
+1140 TYDELGMMCNNKNYIISEKESFQ
-1152 SFIITEKDN
+1152 S
-1161 SQNLP
+1161 LP
-1166 KGMEN
+1166 KG
-1171 VIANEAEQSNAE
+1171 
-1183 TISDVI
+1183 TF
-1189 PAKAGISSP
+1189 
-1198 SGYNLLKAL
+1198 LKAL

-1219 IWYNCPELMGG
+1219 IEYNCPVLNGG
-1230 TREIR
+1230 ARNISTT
-1235 KAYFENLRIPLNNTE
+1235 YFENLRIPLNNTE
-1250 LLQQLASLADEIIRL
+1250 LLLQLATLADEIIRL

-1271 SNKTQA
+1271 SKKTQV

-1285 ETTQKQL
+1285 EATQKQI
-1292 ATLETQV
+1292 ADLETQV

-1309 TDTEEMEAVEK
+1309 TDTEEIEAVEK

>member
-1 MSIQLISPKKSV
+1 MAI
-13 NSAFLKLPVSVEKME
+13 
-28 DFKLSLKNLYSKR
+28 Y
-41 NAAQDEEYHKGEI
+41 
-54 WNFLRKIFEP
+54 
-64 DYSVQVNRPIDLCVF
+64 
-79 NGNTASAKPAVI
+79 NGNDANAKPAVI
-91 IEAKSPTNV
+91 IEMKSPTNLS
-100 AEMFSAEHPN
+100 EMFSELHPN
-110 VKSLQELVY
+110 TKALQELVY
-119 YFMLEYVQSGNHE
+119 YFLLEYVHFGNRE
-132 IKWLAITNFDEW
+132 IKHLVISNFDEY

-154 YFANKSK
+154 FFANSSK
-161 PIYDQFLK
+161 PIYKQFLMFVSK
-169 FKANQMSGNK
+169 QTSGNK
-179 TSDFYYDI
+179 TSDFYNDI

-196 ASCDINVVHFNL
+196 GSCDISVVHFSL
-208 EDAMRTL
+208 ESAVKAVEKDDD
-215 APELKKSHV
+215 KK
-224 TLEPKAIGSKDSIS
+224 
-238 PTGFQNDNEYS
+238 
-249 HSTSHIS
+249 
-256 HSTPL
+256 L
-261 LPLFKFLSPETLLA
+261 LPLYKFLSPETLLA

-295 IIGLEEVKE
+295 IIGLEEVKV
-304 EKGSKKVIRRKKPAN
+304 EKGGKKVIQRKKPAN

-326 ESAIYQLED
+326 ESAIYQLEIKEPD
-335 DFPNKEECEAMA
+335 ENKCEEIA
-347 LRLCITWVNRL
+347 LRLCITWINRL

-381 SSDKIANFDEL
+381 SSDKIKGFDEL

-397 KVLGKKIEDRDED
+397 KVLGKKVDDRDAE
-410 VFKRYPN
+410 VKAKYPN

-422 SSLFEPTEDEKH
+422 SSLFEPTEDESK
-434 LKIRGIPDAQ
+434 LMIGNLLDNNL
-444 MEIWGKTVLKDERG
+444 EIFNKTVLKDERG
-458 KRAKGSL
+458 KRAKGTL

-550 EDVSDKIEDISEANE
+550 EDVSDKIEDISEANQ

-708 GDSLLSKYPVQNGRL
+708 GDSLLSKYPVQNGHVVL
-723 IADYLTRDERADRK
+723 DFLQKEDKADKKNGLAAK
-737 RDSLK
+737 LK
-742 NSLIE
+742 E
-747 YRQLV
+747 YRKNV
-752 QEYKTGKSQSSKMM
+752 QDYKTGGTSYNKQQLRLNIAGLKSQ
-766 LRHKIASLKSRMVDD
+766 LKESPSIDLFGNVVKNND
-781 GQIEMFEEYKGSA
+781 
-794 GDTIDFSNSL
+794 IDFSNSL

-815 EVGRFTGFD
+815 DEGRFTGFD

-848 NYSCYN
+848 DYSCYN

-888 DYGKELREFMS
+888 DYGKELRQFMS

-928 KSSDKMPVL
+928 KSGDKMPVL

-957 TFEFPAENFGASEWS
+957 TFEFPTENFGASEWS

-982 QKMNVGTALKDM
+982 QKMNVGMALKDM
-994 PITINY
+994 PISIY
-1000 GLKTGYNDAFF
+1000 RGILTGFNDAFF
-1011 IDGKTKEKLISE
+1011 VDGKTREKLIAEDPKSE
-1023 DAKSAE
+1023 E
-1029 IIKPLLRG
+1029 LIKPLLRG
-1037 RDIDAWK
+1037 RDINAWV
-1044 TEKDDQFILFVP
+1044 TEKEDQYLIGT
-1056 WHFPLHL
+1056 FPAL
-1063 NPNIVGCFKEAEIEF
+1063 NLDIDQ
-1078 EKEYPAVYKHLL
+1078 YPAIKNHLL
-1090 NYREKLSARNKA
+1090 SFGIEKLEQTGAKHVVNGEEIKARKKTSNKWF
-1102 ETGIRYEWYA
+1102 ETQDQIG
-1112 LQRWAADYYKEF
+1112 YYKEF
-1124 AKPKIM
+1124 AKPKIV
-1130 YPNMTSVFPF
+1130 YPEISSLFSF
-1140 TYDETGSFGNDK
+1140 TYDESGLTCNNK
-1152 SFIITEKDN
+1152 NYIITEKE
-1161 SQNLP
+1161 SFRSLS
-1166 KGMEN
+1166 KETEN
-1171 VIANEAEQSNAE
+1171 VIASEAKQSNAE

-1207 LAIFNSNLVKLW
+1207 LAIFNSNLAKLW
-1219 IWYNCPELMGG
+1219 IEYNCPVLNGG
-1230 TREIR
+1230 ARNISKT
-1235 KAYFENLRIPLNNTE
+1235 YFENLRIPLDNAE
-1250 LLQQLASLADEIIRL
+1250 LLQRLATLADQIITA
-1265 KKELVN
+1265 KKSL
-1271 SNKTQA
+1271 SQPK
-1277 PEPAEGPT
+1277 GPDNVIAS
-1285 ETTQKQL
+1285 ESEAIQRNI

-1309 TDTEEMEAVEK
+1309 TDAEEIEAVEK

>member
-1 MSIQLISPKKSV
+1 MSIKFISPKKSV
-13 NSAFLKLPVSVEKME
+13 NSAFLKLPVPVENME

-41 NAAQDEEYHKGEI
+41 NTAQDEEYHKGEI

-64 DYSVQVNRPIDLCVF
+64 DYSVQVNRPIDLAIF

-91 IEAKSPTNV
+91 IEAKSPTNA

-119 YFMLEYVQSGNHE
+119 YFMLEYVHSGNHE

-154 YFANKSK
+154 YFGNKSK

-179 TSDFYYDI
+179 TSDFYNDI

-196 ASCDINVVHFNL
+196 GSCDISVVHFSL
-208 EDAMRTL
+208 ESAVKAVEKDDD
-215 APELKKSHV
+215 KK
-224 TLEPKAIGSKDSIS
+224 
-238 PTGFQNDNEYS
+238 
-249 HSTSHIS
+249 
-256 HSTPL
+256 L
-261 LPLFKFLSPETLLA
+261 LPLYKFLSPETLLA

-304 EKGSKKVIRRKKPAN
+304 DKGGKKIIQRKIPASRN
-319 RDKASLL
+319 KGSLL
-326 ESAIYQLED
+326 ESAIYQLEIKESD
-335 DFPNKEECEAMA
+335 ANKCEETA
-347 LRLCITWVNRL
+347 LRLCITWINRL

-381 SSDKIANFDEL
+381 SSDKIKGFDEL

-397 KVLGKKIEDRDED
+397 KVLGKKVDDRDAD
-410 VFKRYPN
+410 VKAKYPN

-422 SSLFEPTEDEKH
+422 SSLFEPTEDESK
-434 LKIRGIPDAQ
+434 LMIGNLLDNDL
-444 MEIWGKTVLKDERG
+444 EIFNKTVLKDERG
-458 KRAKGSL
+458 KRAKGTL

-550 EDVSDKIEDISEANE
+550 EDVSDKIEDISEANQ

-708 GDSLLSKYPVQNGRL
+708 GDSLLSKYPVQNGHVVL
-723 IADYLTRDERADRK
+723 DFLQKEDKTDKKNGLAAK
-737 RDSLK
+737 LK
-742 NSLIE
+742 E
-747 YRQLV
+747 YRKNVQDYKAGGTSYNKQQLRLNIA
-752 QEYKTGKSQSSKMM
+752 GLKSQ
-766 LRHKIASLKSRMVDD
+766 LKEPPSIDLFGNVVKNND
-781 GQIEMFEEYKGSA
+781 
-794 GDTIDFSNSL
+794 IDFSNSL

-815 EVGRFTGFD
+815 DEGRFTGFD

-848 NYSCYN
+848 DYSCYN

-865 RAYSLLKKN
+865 RAHSLLKKN

-888 DYGKELREFMS
+888 DYGKELRQFMS

-928 KSSDKMPVL
+928 KSGDKIPVL

-972 IRNKLHDSVL
+972 VRNKLHDSVL

-994 PITINY
+994 PISIY
-1000 GLKTGYNDAFF
+1000 RGILTGFNDAFF
-1011 IDGKTKEKLISE
+1011 IDGKTREKLIAEDPKSE
-1023 DAKSAE
+1023 E
-1029 IIKPLLRG
+1029 LIKPLLRG
-1037 RDIDAWK
+1037 RDINAWV
-1044 TEKDDQFILFVP
+1044 TENDQYLINPHNGIKEKNIAPINVEEYPAIKKHLDQFID
-1056 WHFPLHL
+1056 
-1063 NPNIVGCFKEAEIEF
+1063 
-1078 EKEYPAVYKHLL
+1078 
-1090 NYREKLSARNKA
+1090 KLIKRGDKGDTPYNLRNCA
-1102 ETGIRYEWYA
+1102 YLE
-1112 LQRWAADYYKEF
+1112 EF

-1140 TYDETGSFGNDK
+1140 TYDETGSFSNDK

-1166 KGMEN
+1166 KGTEN
-1171 VIANEAEQSNAE
+1171 VIASEAKQSNAE
-1183 TISDVI
+1183 TTSDVI

-1235 KAYFENLRIPLNNTE
+1235 KAYFENLRIPLDNAE
-1250 LLQQLASLADEIIRL
+1250 LLQQLATLADEIIRL
-1265 KKELVN
+1265 KKEMAN
-1271 SNKTQA
+1271 SDKTQV

-1285 ETTQKQL
+1285 EATQKQI
-1292 ATLETQV
+1292 TDLETQV

-1309 TDTEEMEAVEK
+1309 TDAEEIEAVEK

>member
-1 MSIQLISPKKSV
+1 
-13 NSAFLKLPVSVEKME
+13 
-28 DFKLSLKNLYSKR
+28 
-41 NAAQDEEYHKGEI
+41 
-54 WNFLRKIFEP
+54 
-64 DYSVQVNRPIDLCVF
+64 
-79 NGNTASAKPAVI
+79 
-91 IEAKSPTNV
+91 
-100 AEMFSAEHPN
+100 
-110 VKSLQELVY
+110 
-119 YFMLEYVQSGNHE
+119 
-132 IKWLAITNFDEW
+132 
-144 YFFDVKDFIR
+144 
-154 YFANKSK
+154 
-161 PIYDQFLK
+161 
-169 FKANQMSGNK
+169 
-179 TSDFYYDI
+179 
-187 AKPAIDDFL
+187 
-196 ASCDINVVHFNL
+196 
-208 EDAMRTL
+208 
-215 APELKKSHV
+215 
-224 TLEPKAIGSKDSIS
+224 
-238 PTGFQNDNEYS
+238 
-249 HSTSHIS
+249 
-256 HSTPL
+256 
-261 LPLFKFLSPETLLA
+261 
-275 KPFANDSNSLDRN
+275 
-288 FYAELLH
+288 
-295 IIGLEEVKE
+295 
-304 EKGSKKVIRRKKPAN
+304 
-319 RDKASLL
+319 
-326 ESAIYQLED
+326 
-335 DFPNKEECEAMA
+335 
-347 LRLCITWVNRL
+347 
-358 LFLKL
+358 
-363 VESQI
+363 
-368 LMYQKG
+368 
-374 DASYRFM
+374 
-381 SSDKIANFDEL
+381 
-392 NIFFF
+392 
-397 KVLGKKIEDRDED
+397 
-410 VFKRYPN
+410 
-417 VPYLN
+417 
-422 SSLFEPTEDEKH
+422 

-444 MEIWGKTVLKDERG
+444 MEIFNKTVLKDERG
-458 KRAKGSL
+458 KRAKGTL

-475 DAYNFASDAQGGV
+475 DAYNFASDALGGV

-708 GDSLLSKYPVQNGRL
+708 GDSLLSKYPVQNGHVVL
-723 IADYLTRDERADRK
+723 DFLQKEDKADKKNGLAAK
-737 RDSLK
+737 LK
-742 NSLIE
+742 E
-747 YRQLV
+747 YRKNVQDYKAGGTSYNKQQLRLNIA
-752 QEYKTGKSQSSKMM
+752 GLKSQ
-766 LRHKIASLKSRMVDD
+766 LKEPPSIDLFGNIVKNND
-781 GQIEMFEEYKGSA
+781 
-794 GDTIDFSNSL
+794 IDFSNSL

-815 EVGRFTGFD
+815 DEGRFTGFD

-848 NYSCYN
+848 DYSCYN

-888 DYGKELREFMS
+888 DYGKELRQFMS

-928 KSSDKMPVL
+928 KSGDKMPVL

-957 TFEFPAENFGASEWS
+957 TFEFPAENFRASEWS

-994 PITINY
+994 PISIY
-1000 GLKTGYNDAFF
+1000 RGILTGFNDAFF
-1011 IDGKTKEKLISE
+1011 IDGKTREKLIAEDPKSE
-1023 DAKSAE
+1023 E
-1029 IIKPLLRG
+1029 LIKPLLRG
-1037 RDIDAWK
+1037 RDINAWV
-1044 TEKDDQFILFVP
+1044 TEKEDQYLIGT
-1056 WHFPLHL
+1056 FPAL
-1063 NPNIVGCFKEAEIEF
+1063 NLDIDQ
-1078 EKEYPAVYKHLL
+1078 YPAIKNHLL
-1090 NYREKLSARNKA
+1090 SFGIEKLEQTGAKHIVNGEEIKARKKTSNKWF
-1102 ETGIRYEWYA
+1102 ETQDQIG
-1112 LQRWAADYYKEF
+1112 YYKEF
-1124 AKPKIM
+1124 AKPKIV

-1152 SFIITEKDN
+1152 SFIITQKEK
-1161 SQNLP
+1161 SQNLS
-1166 KGMEN
+1166 KGTEN
-1171 VIANEAEQSNAE
+1171 VIASEAKQSNAE
-1183 TISDVI
+1183 TTSDVI

-1235 KAYFENLRIPLNNTE
+1235 KAYFENLRIPLDNAE
-1250 LLQQLASLADEIIRL
+1250 LLQQLATLADEIIRL
-1265 KKELVN
+1265 KKE
-1271 SNKTQA
+1271 SGEA
-1277 PEPAEGPT
+1277 A
-1285 ETTQKQL
+1285 QKQI

-1309 TDTEEMEAVEK
+1309 TDAEEIEAVEK

>member
-1 MSIQLISPKKSV
+1 MSIKFISPKKSV
-13 NSAFLKLPVSVEKME
+13 NSAFLKLPVPVEKME

-64 DYSVQVNRPIDLCVF
+64 DYSVQVNRPIDLAIF

-91 IEAKSPTNV
+91 IEAKSPTNA

-154 YFANKSK
+154 YFGNKSK

-179 TSDFYYDI
+179 TSDFYNEI

-196 ASCDINVVHFNL
+196 ASCDINVVRFNL
-208 EDAMRTL
+208 EDACKNVI
-215 APELKKSHV
+215 ASP
-224 TLEPKAIGSKDSIS
+224 GSKSGI
-238 PTGFQNDNEYS
+238 N
-249 HSTSHIS
+249 STKQSNAACHPERS
-256 HSTPL
+256 VSGVEGSKKL

-374 DASYRFM
+374 DTSYRFM
-381 SSDKIANFDEL
+381 STDKIANFDEL

-410 VFKRYPN
+410 VLKRYPN

-444 MEIWGKTVLKDERG
+444 MEIFNKTVLKDERG
-458 KRAKGSL
+458 KRAKGTL

-689 ESGYKQLQT
+689 KSGYKQLQT

-708 GDSLLSKYPVQNGRL
+708 GDSLLSKYPVQNGHVVL
-723 IADYLTRDERADRK
+723 DFLQKEDKADKKNGLAAK
-737 RDSLK
+737 LK
-742 NSLIE
+742 E
-747 YRQLV
+747 YRKNVQDYKAGGTSYNKQQLRLNIA
-752 QEYKTGKSQSSKMM
+752 GLKSQ
-766 LRHKIASLKSRMVDD
+766 LKEPPSIDLFGNVVKNND
-781 GQIEMFEEYKGSA
+781 
-794 GDTIDFSNSL
+794 IDFSNSL
-804 EWMFEFPEILD
+804 EWMFEFPEVLD
-815 EVGRFTGFD
+815 EKGRFTGFD

-836 SMGEMSDVYSKR
+836 SMGEMSDVYGKR
-848 NYSCYN
+848 DYSCYN

-888 DYGKELREFMS
+888 DYGKELRGFMS

-910 DVQFFAD
+910 DVQIFKD
-917 ATIYVCIFVSQ
+917 ATTYTCIFVSQ
-928 KSSDKMPVL
+928 KSNEKNSVQAISLSSDKYSGNFSKDVSKLIDLSPDSFGEAEWNITNPVI
-937 ACSLNSKNYH
+937 
-947 GEFEKEVKAA
+947 EK
-957 TFEFPAENFGASEWS
+957 
-972 IRNKLHDSVL
+972 VL
-982 QKMNVGTALKDM
+982 QKMSVGTPLRDM
-994 PITINY
+994 PISIY
-1000 GLKTGYNDAFF
+1000 AGIKAGCIDAFY
-1011 IDGKTKEKLISE
+1011 IDGKVRSQLIERNPKSE
-1023 DAKSAE
+1023 E
-1029 IIKPLLRG
+1029 VIKPLVRG
-1037 RDIDAWK
+1037 RDITAWNTNTQDIYLIGTLPALK
-1044 TEKDDQFILFVP
+1044 INIDDYPAIKD
-1056 WHFPLHL
+1056 HL
-1063 NPNIVGCFKEAEIEF
+1063 LGFTIERL
-1078 EKEYPAVYKHLL
+1078 EQTGKEYIV
-1090 NYREKLSARNKA
+1090 NGEKIKARKKTCNKWF
-1102 ETGIRYEWYA
+1102 ETQDQIG
-1112 LQRWAADYYKEF
+1112 YYKELTR
-1124 AKPKIM
+1124 PKIIF
-1130 YPNMTSVFPF
+1130 PNITTAFPF
-1140 TYDETGSFGNDK
+1140 TYDENGVYPNDNNF
-1152 SFIITEKDN
+1152 FIVEK
-1161 SQNLP
+1161 
-1166 KGMEN
+1166 EN
-1171 VIANEAEQSNAE
+1171 AIANEAKQSSAE
-1183 TISDVI
+1183 TPCDVI

-1198 SGYNLLKAL
+1198 CGYNLLKAL
-1207 LAIFNSNLVKLW
+1207 LAIFNSSLCKFW
-1219 IWYNCPELMGG
+1219 IWHNCPVLNGG
-1230 TREIR
+1230 TRKLQI
-1235 KAYFENLRIPLNNTE
+1235 AYFENLRIPLENAE
-1250 LLQQLASLADEIIRL
+1250 LLQQLATLADEIIRL
-1265 KKELVN
+1265 KKE
-1271 SNKTQA
+1271 
-1277 PEPAEGPT
+1277 GD
-1285 ETTQKQL
+1285 ETTQKQI
-1292 ATLETQV
+1292 ADLETQV

-1309 TDTEEMEAVEK
+1309 TDAEEIESVEK

>member
-1 MSIQLISPKKSV
+1 MSIKFISPKKSV
-13 NSAFLKLPVSVEKME
+13 NSAFLKLPVPIEKLE

-41 NAAQDEEYHKGEI
+41 NTAQDEEYHKGEI

-64 DYSVQVNRPIDLCVF
+64 DYSVQVNRPIDLAIF

-91 IEAKSPTNV
+91 IEAKSPTNA

-119 YFMLEYVQSGNHE
+119 YFMLEYVHSVNHE

-154 YFANKSK
+154 YFGNKSK

-179 TSDFYYDI
+179 TSDFYNDI
-187 AKPAIDDFL
+187 AKPAIDDYL

-208 EDAMRTL
+208 GKMVK
-215 APELKKSHV
+215 PV
-224 TLEPKAIGSKDSIS
+224 C
-238 PTGFQNDNEYS
+238 NDNTHVIASEAKQS
-249 HSTSHIS
+249 PSSKLF
-256 HSTPL
+256 PL
-261 LPLFKFLSPETLLA
+261 YKFLSPETLLA

-304 EKGSKKVIRRKKPAN
+304 DKGNKKFIQRKNPAN

-374 DASYRFM
+374 DASYQFM
-381 SSDKIANFDEL
+381 STDKIANFDEL

-410 VFKRYPN
+410 VLKRYPN

-444 MEIWGKTVLKDERG
+444 MEIFNKTVLKDERG
-458 KRAKGSL
+458 KRAKGTL

-550 EDVSDKIEDISEANE
+550 EDVSDKIEDVSEANE

-708 GDSLLSKYPVQNGRL
+708 GDSLLSKYPVQNGHVVL
-723 IADYLTRDERADRK
+723 DFLQKEDKADKKNGLAAK
-737 RDSLK
+737 LK
-742 NSLIE
+742 E
-747 YRQLV
+747 YRKNVQDYKAGGTSYNKQQLRLNIA
-752 QEYKTGKSQSSKMM
+752 GLKSQ
-766 LRHKIASLKSRMVDD
+766 LKEPPSIDLFGNVVKNND
-781 GQIEMFEEYKGSA
+781 
-794 GDTIDFSNSL
+794 IDFSNSL

-815 EVGRFTGFD
+815 DEGRFTGFD

-848 NYSCYN
+848 DYSCYN

-928 KSSDKMPVL
+928 KSGDKLPVL

-972 IRNKLHDSVL
+972 IRNKFHDAVL

-994 PITINY
+994 PISIY
-1000 GLKTGYNDAFF
+1000 RGILTGFNDAFF
-1011 IDGKTKEKLISE
+1011 IDGKTREKLITEDPKSE
-1023 DAKSAE
+1023 E
-1029 IIKPLLRG
+1029 LIKPLLRG
-1037 RDIDAWK
+1037 RDINAWV
-1044 TEKDDQFILFVP
+1044 TENDQYLINPHNGIKEKNIAPINIDEYPAIKKHLDQFID
-1056 WHFPLHL
+1056 
-1063 NPNIVGCFKEAEIEF
+1063 
-1078 EKEYPAVYKHLL
+1078 
-1090 NYREKLSARNKA
+1090 KLIKRGDKGDTPYNLRNCA
-1102 ETGIRYEWYA
+1102 YLE
-1112 LQRWAADYYKEF
+1112 EF

-1140 TYDETGSFGNDK
+1140 TYDETGSFSNDK

-1166 KGMEN
+1166 KGTEN
-1171 VIANEAEQSNAE
+1171 IIASEAKQSNAE
-1183 TISDVI
+1183 TTSDVI

-1198 SGYNLLKAL
+1198 SGYDLLKAL

-1250 LLQQLASLADEIIRL
+1250 LLQQLATLADEIICL

-1271 SNKTQA
+1271 SNKTQV

-1285 ETTQKQL
+1285 EATQKQL
-1292 ATLETQV
+1292 ATFETQV

-1309 TDTEEMEAVEK
+1309 SDTEEIEAVEK

>member
-1 MSIQLISPKKSV
+1 MSIKLISPKKSV
-13 NSAFLKLPVSVEKME
+13 NSAFLKLPVPCEKME
-28 DFKLSLKNLYSKR
+28 QFKSALVNLLNKR
-41 NAAQDEEYHKGEI
+41 DAKKDEEYHKNELQA
-54 WNFLRKIFEP
+54 FLKGIFNP
-64 DYSVQVNRPIDLCVF
+64 AYSVHVDRPIDLAIF
-79 NGNTASAKPAVI
+79 NGNDTTAKPAVI
-91 IEAKSPTNV
+91 IEMKSPTNV
-100 AEMFSAEHPN
+100 AEMFSEQHPN
-110 VKSLQELVY
+110 TKAFQELVY
-119 YFMLEYVQSGNHE
+119 YFLLEYVHLGNRE
-132 IKWLAITNFDEW
+132 IKYLVISNFDEY

-161 PIYDQFLK
+161 PVYDQFLK
-169 FKANQMSGNK
+169 FVSKQTSGNK
-179 TSDFYYDI
+179 TSDFYNDI

-196 ASCDINVVHFNL
+196 GSCDFSVVHFSL
-208 EDAMRTL
+208 EEAVKAVEKNDD
-215 APELKKSHV
+215 KKLV
-224 TLEPKAIGSKDSIS
+224 ALYKM
-238 PTGFQNDNEYS
+238 
-249 HSTSHIS
+249 
-256 HSTPL
+256 
-261 LPLFKFLSPETLLA
+261 LSPEGLLA

-304 EKGSKKVIRRKKPAN
+304 DKGGKKVIQRKKPAN

-347 LRLCITWVNRL
+347 LRLSITWVNRL

-381 SSDKIANFDEL
+381 STDKIANFDEL

-410 VFKRYPN
+410 VLKRYPN

-444 MEIWGKTVLKDERG
+444 MEIFNKTVLKDERG
-458 KRAKGSL
+458 KRAKGTL

-550 EDVSDKIEDISEANE
+550 EDVSDKIEDISEANQ

-708 GDSLLSKYPVQNGRL
+708 GDSLLSKYPVQNGHVVL
-723 IADYLTRDERADRK
+723 DFLQKEDKADKKNGLAAK
-737 RDSLK
+737 LK
-742 NSLIE
+742 E
-747 YRQLV
+747 YRKNVQDYKAGETSYNKQQLRLNIA
-752 QEYKTGKSQSSKMM
+752 GLKSQ
-766 LRHKIASLKSRMVDD
+766 LKEPPSIDLFGNVVKNND
-781 GQIEMFEEYKGSA
+781 
-794 GDTIDFSNSL
+794 IDFSNSL

-815 EVGRFTGFD
+815 DEGRFTGFD
-824 AIIGNPPYVQLQ
+824 AIIGNPPYGLFNKKQNQNIALTQDEKVTQLIRERFPEIDEG
-836 SMGEMSDVYSKR
+836 MINAAKVFYALAFRLTKKTGLIEMIVPFGILS
-848 NYSCYN
+848 
-854 KSADLYCLFVE
+854 E
-865 RAYSLLKKN
+865 
-874 GYFSFIMPNKWMLV
+874 
-888 DYGKELREFMS
+888 
-899 QTSLKKILNFG
+899 TSSVKIRKKILTQHSFLK
-910 DVQFFAD
+910 VS
-917 ATIYVCIFVSQ
+917 IF
-928 KSSDKMPVL
+928 P
-937 ACSLNSKNYH
+937 
-947 GEFEKEVKAA
+947 E
-957 TFEFPAENFGASEWS
+957 
-972 IRNKLHDSVL
+972 RDSVRRR
-982 QKMNVGTALKDM
+982 V
-994 PITINY
+994 
-1000 GLKTGYNDAFF
+1000 F
-1011 IDGKTKEKLISE
+1011 E
-1023 DAKSAE
+1023 DAKMSTAILLCSKAKIDCPILIGSSYKRE
-1029 IIKPLLRG
+1029 IPSEYSSFSVEDIGSYSPNAWQMPMCNRAAFDLMMKLRNQEHYQ
-1037 RDIDAWK
+1037 K
-1044 TEKDDQFILFVP
+1044 F
-1056 WHFPLHL
+1056 
-1063 NPNIVGCFKEAEIEF
+1063 
-1078 EKEYPAVYKHLL
+1078 
-1090 NYREKLSARNKA
+1090 
-1102 ETGIRYEWYA
+1102 
-1112 LQRWAADYYKEF
+1112 
-1124 AKPKIM
+1124 
-1130 YPNMTSVFPF
+1130 
-1140 TYDETGSFGNDK
+1140 
-1152 SFIITEKDN
+1152 
-1161 SQNLP
+1161 
-1166 KGMEN
+1166 
-1171 VIANEAEQSNAE
+1171 
-1183 TISDVI
+1183 SDVTTCMTGELDMTLG
-1189 PAKAGISSP
+1189 KKYLSEDSTETM
-1198 SGYNLLKAL
+1198 
-1207 LAIFNSNLVKLW
+1207 LVKGVQIAPYILKTKDED
-1219 IWYNCPELMGG
+1219 ISQGKVEYVRTEDFFVKCSEEKQK
-1230 TREIR
+1230 EIR
-1235 KAYFENLRIPLNNTE
+1235 HERIAMQGLSGINE
-1250 LLQQLASLADEIIRL
+1250 KIRL
-1265 KKELVN
+1265 K
-1271 SNKTQA
+1271 
-1277 PEPAEGPT
+1277 
-1285 ETTQKQL
+1285 
-1292 ATLETQV
+1292 ATLVPANHILANSANFFKYQEKYSLYFLLAVFNSKLLNFIFKATSTSSNV
-1299 NTLVYQLYGI
+1299 NGYEVNALPFPRINAEKETLVSEIENNSKRIFELKSENHDVDIAALENEIDKLVYELY
-1309 TDTEEMEAVEK
+1309 DLTEEEIEVVEVS
-1320 R
+1320 

>member
-1 MSIQLISPKKSV
+1 MSIKFISPKKSV
-13 NSAFLKLPVSVEKME
+13 NSAFLKLPVPVEKME
-28 DFKLSLKNLYSKR
+28 YFKLSLKNLYSKR

-91 IEAKSPTNV
+91 IEAKSPTNA

-154 YFANKSK
+154 YFGNKTK

-179 TSDFYYDI
+179 TSDFYNEI

-208 EDAMRTL
+208 EDACKNVIARS
-215 APELKKSHV
+215 ASDE
-224 TLEPKAIGSKDSIS
+224 AI
-238 PTGFQNDNEYS
+238 

-261 LPLFKFLSPETLLA
+261 LPLYKFLSPETLLA

-304 EKGSKKVIRRKKPAN
+304 DKGGKKVIQRKKPAN

-381 SSDKIANFDEL
+381 STDKIANFDEL

-410 VFKRYPN
+410 VLKRYPN

-444 MEIWGKTVLKDERG
+444 MEIFNKTVLKDERG
-458 KRAKGSL
+458 KRAKGTL

-766 LRHKIASLKSRMVDD
+766 LRHKIASLKSRMVED

-815 EVGRFTGFD
+815 DEGRFTGFD

-848 NYSCYN
+848 DYSCYN

-888 DYGKELREFMS
+888 DYGKELRQFMS

-928 KSSDKMPVL
+928 KSGDKMPVL

-982 QKMNVGTALKDM
+982 QKMDVGTALKDM
-994 PITINY
+994 PISIY
-1000 GLKTGYNDAFF
+1000 RGILTGFNDAFF
-1011 IDGKTKEKLISE
+1011 IDGKTREKLIAE
-1023 DAKSAE
+1023 DPKSDE
-1029 IIKPLLRG
+1029 LIKPLLRG
-1037 RDIDAWK
+1037 RDINAWV
-1044 TEKDDQFILFVP
+1044 TENEQYLINPHNGIKERNIAPINIDEYPAIKKHLDQFID
-1056 WHFPLHL
+1056 
-1063 NPNIVGCFKEAEIEF
+1063 
-1078 EKEYPAVYKHLL
+1078 
-1090 NYREKLSARNKA
+1090 KLIKRGDKGDSPYNLRNCA
-1102 ETGIRYEWYA
+1102 YLE
-1112 LQRWAADYYKEF
+1112 EF

-1140 TYDETGSFGNDK
+1140 TYDETGSFSNDK

-1166 KGMEN
+1166 KGTEN
-1171 VIANEAEQSNAE
+1171 AIANEAKQSTAE
-1183 TISDVI
+1183 TTCDVI

-1198 SGYNLLKAL
+1198 CGYNLLKAL
-1207 LAIFNSNLVKLW
+1207 LAIFNSSLCKFW
-1219 IWYNCPELMGG
+1219 IWHNCPVLNSG
-1230 TREIR
+1230 TRKLQI
-1235 KAYFENLRIPLNNTE
+1235 AYFENLRIPLENAE
-1250 LLQQLASLADEIIRL
+1250 LLHQLATLADEIIRL

-1271 SNKTQA
+1271 SKKTQV
-1277 PEPAEGPT
+1277 PEPAEGRPT
-1285 ETTQKQL
+1285 EATQKQI
-1292 ATLETQV
+1292 ADLETQV
-1299 NTLVYQLYGI
+1299 NSLVYQLYGI
-1309 TDTEEMEAVEK
+1309 TDAEEIESVEK